1 MKESI
6 FFNKQQLQII
16 RWYNYLYTLFFE
28 YWVWFF
34 GFLISLLVVS
44 GLVIFPI
51 FSEVYGKETGD
62 TTRIEN
68 QMRTSYMDQRSVIN
82 SFSGFHVQMLWG
94 PVQSLTG
101 GFSSQDNLI
110 NFSGLI
116 LPRTVLIDQ
125 AKWNTYAKPILNS
138 TYDKNLINS
147 YFLDIFVTPLQK
159 TTLNSKPYA
168 GLPVQW
174 DIKQF
179 FGLSCLDTISAGSF
193 VCQHYVNQFLKS
205 FYVYDLAWVGGNN
218 AINDTFT
225 VNTQPIPDEFFTI
238 YEKLKYNSDNQKRF
252 CSGILQYL
260 QYGGK
265 NDNRFWEIF
274 SDCGSEEYATYTEL
288 RDFLTIKESLALGYV
303 DAKVS
308 SSKLLNEYKLF
319 VMQQL
324 LYKALL
330 ASEDANSLL
339 QSYLS
344 FLSDLLLKESNRN
357 WELINQ
363 FTRDFTYWYNVS
375 IIDPYLKDEK
385 SKIDKETRNTLTTRL
400 FSIHN
405 GNKTLNFTGLAKQT
419 TLTIDT
425 TSTLWTPEKSD
436 SQNLEELFRAN
447 LPSQFRLTS
456 LVNQEESQSLIVKWL
471 DKSTDIKLEAVIKFD
486 GTRLYVEKVRIQ
498 GNNSLESFVNALLE
512 RDHYVFVKMLELISE
527 NLTIAAQN
535 SALKLDLC
543 GELKQKYQTGLR
555 GCSSTKVQIEKWASE
570 QTSGTIYTF
579 LLEKGIL
586 TRVEIS
592 DKELETKVLK
602 ELDLTKVTK
611 DSVAPMI
618 PVIVNY
624 EPKDEISGFGMKEQL
639 LVNDKF
645 MKYFSKAPK
654 KVEVSW
660 GSVKIYFQVE
670 GIDFIWGYDV
680 VTSRLAPIS
689 LDFGVARK
697 PVIVQKMELI
707 LDDQHLEELNAFLLG
722 PVNYLKKINPNL
734 VKRYFV
740 DGKLTLPK
748 DKEEKEK

>member
-44 GLVIFPI
+44 GLVMFPI

-82 SFSGFHVQMLWG
+82 SFSWFHVQMLWG

-125 AKWNTYAKPILNS
+125 AKWNTYAEPILNS

-159 TTLNSKPYA
+159 ATLNSKPYA

-218 AINDTFT
+218 AMNDTFT

-238 YEKLKYNSDNQKRF
+238 YEKLKYNSNNQKRF

-375 IIDPYLKDEK
+375 IVDPYLKDEK

-425 TSTLWTPEKSD
+425 TSTLWTLEKSN

-447 LPSQFRLTS
+447 LPGQFRLTS
-456 LVNQEESQSLIVKWL
+456 LVNQEETESLVVKGL
-471 DKSTDIKLEAVIKFD
+471 DRDTDVKLEAVIKFD
-486 GTRLYVEKVRIQ
+486 GVKLYVEKVSIS
-498 GNNSLESFVNALLE
+498 GNKALESFVNALLE
-512 RDHYVFVKMLELISE
+512 RDHYVFVKMLQLISD
-527 NLTIAAQN
+527 NLAIADQ
-535 SALKLDLC
+535 SSTLKLDLC
-543 GELKQKYQTGLR
+543 ADLKQKYPTGLLL
-555 GCSSTKVQIEKWASE
+555 CSDTKIQIEKGQTE
-570 QTSGTIYTF
+570 QASGTIYTF
-579 LLEKGIL
+579 LLQKGSLIW
-586 TRVEIS
+586 VEIS
-592 DKELETKVLK
+592 DKILETKVLQN
-602 ELDLTKVTK
+602 LDIWKITK
-611 DSVAPMI
+611 DTLAPMI

-660 GSVKIYFQVE
+660 GSVRIYFEVE
-670 GIDFIWGYDV
+670 GINFIGGYDV
-680 VTSRLAPIS
+680 VTNRLAPIS
-689 LDFGVARK
+689 LDFWAARK
-697 PVIVQKMELI
+697 PIIIQKMELN
-707 LDDQHLEELNAFLLG
+707 LDDEHRDELNAFLLN
-722 PVNYLKKINPNL
+722 PINYIQKINPNL
-734 VKRYFV
+734 VKKYFV
-740 DGKLTLPK
+740 DGKLTLSQENK
-748 DKEEKEK
+748 

>member
-44 GLVIFPI
+44 GLVMFPI

-110 NFSGLI
+110 NYSGLI
-116 LPRTVLIDQ
+116 LPRTVIIDQ
-125 AKWNTYAKPILNS
+125 AKWNTYAEPILNS

-159 TTLNSKPYA
+159 TTLNTKPYA

-174 DIKQF
+174 GIKQF

-205 FYVYDLAWVGGNN
+205 FYVYDLAWVWGNN
-218 AINDTFT
+218 AMNDTFT

-238 YEKLKYNSDNQKRF
+238 YEKLKYNSNNQKRF

-308 SSKLLNEYKLF
+308 SSKMLNEYKLF

-375 IIDPYLKDEK
+375 IVDPYLKDEK

-405 GNKTLNFTGLAKQT
+405 GNKTLNFIGLAKQS
-419 TLTIDT
+419 TLNIDT
-425 TSTLWTPEKSD
+425 TSTLWTPEKSN

-447 LPSQFRLTS
+447 LPGQFRLTS
-456 LVNQEESQSLIVKWL
+456 LVNQEETESLVVKGL
-471 DKSTDIKLEAVIKFD
+471 DRDTDVKLEAVIKFD
-486 GTRLYVEKVRIQ
+486 GVKLYVEKVSIS
-498 GNNSLESFVNALLE
+498 GNKALESFVNALLE
-512 RDHYVFVKMLELISE
+512 RDHYVFVKMLQLISD
-527 NLTIAAQN
+527 NLAIADQN
-535 SALKLDLC
+535 STLKLDLC
-543 GELKQKYQTGLR
+543 AELKQKYPTGLLL
-555 GCSSTKVQIEKWASE
+555 CSDTKIQIEKGQTE
-570 QTSGTIYTF
+570 QASGTIYTF
-579 LLEKGIL
+579 LLQKGSLIW
-586 TRVEIS
+586 VEIS
-592 DKELETKVLK
+592 DKILETKVLQN
-602 ELDLTKVTK
+602 LDIWKITK
-611 DSVAPMI
+611 DTLAPMI

-660 GSVKIYFQVE
+660 GSVRIYFEVE
-670 GIDFIWGYDV
+670 GINFIGGYDV
-680 VTSRLAPIS
+680 ITNRLAPIS
-689 LDFGVARK
+689 LDFWAARK
-697 PVIVQKMELI
+697 PIIIQKMELN
-707 LDDQHLEELNAFLLG
+707 LDDQHRDELNAFLLN
-722 PVNYLKKINPNL
+722 PINYVQKINPNL
-734 VKRYFV
+734 VKKYFV
-740 DGKLTLPK
+740 DGKLTLSQENK
-748 DKEEKEK
+748 

>member
-1 MKESI
+1 M
-6 FFNKQQLQII
+6 
-16 RWYNYLYTLFFE
+16 
-28 YWVWFF
+28 
-34 GFLISLLVVS
+34 
-44 GLVIFPI
+44 FPI

-82 SFSGFHVQMLWG
+82 SFSWFHVQMLWG

-125 AKWNTYAKPILNS
+125 TKWNTYAEPILNS

-147 YFLDIFVTPLQK
+147 YFLDIFVAPLQK
-159 TTLNSKPYA
+159 TALNAKPYA

-218 AINDTFT
+218 ATSDTFT

-274 SDCGSEEYATYTEL
+274 SDCGSEEYAIYTEL

-344 FLSDLLLKESNRN
+344 FLSDLLLKESNRS

-363 FTRDFTYWYNVS
+363 FVRDFTYWYNVS
-375 IIDPYLKDEK
+375 IVDPYLKDEK

-425 TSTLWTPEKSD
+425 TSTLWTPEKSN

-456 LVNQEESQSLIVKWL
+456 LTNQEETQSLVVKWL
-471 DKSTDIKLEAVIKFD
+471 DRDTDVRLEAVIKFD
-486 GTRLYVEKVRIQ
+486 GVKLYVEKVSIS
-498 GNNSLESFVNALLE
+498 GNKALESFVNALLE
-512 RDHYVFVKMLELISE
+512 RDRYVFVKMLQLISD
-527 NLTIAAQN
+527 NLAIADQ
-535 SALKLDLC
+535 SSTLKLDLC
-543 GELKQKYQTGLR
+543 AELKQKYPTGLLL
-555 GCSSTKVQIEKWASE
+555 CSDSKIQIEKGQTE
-570 QTSGTIYTF
+570 QASGTIYTF
-579 LLEKGIL
+579 LLQKGSLIW
-586 TRVEIS
+586 VEIS
-592 DKELETKVLK
+592 DKILETKVLQN
-602 ELDLTKVTK
+602 LDIWKITK
-611 DSVAPMI
+611 DTLAPMI

-660 GSVKIYFQVE
+660 GSVRIYFEVE
-670 GIDFIWGYDV
+670 GINFIGGYDV
-680 VTSRLAPIS
+680 VTNRLAPIS
-689 LDFGVARK
+689 LDFWAARK
-697 PVIVQKMELI
+697 PIIIQKMELN
-707 LDDQHLEELNAFLLG
+707 LDDQHRDDLNAFLLN
-722 PVNYLKKINPNL
+722 PINYIQKINPNL
-734 VKRYFV
+734 VKKYFV
-740 DGKLTLPK
+740 DGKLTLSQDNK
-748 DKEEKEK
+748 

>member
-44 GLVIFPI
+44 GLVMFPI

-82 SFSGFHVQMLWG
+82 SFSWFHVQMLWG

-125 AKWNTYAKPILNS
+125 AKWNTYAEPILNS

-159 TTLNSKPYA
+159 TTLNTKPYA

-218 AINDTFT
+218 AMNDTFT

-238 YEKLKYNSDNQKRF
+238 YEKLKYNSNNQKRF

-308 SSKLLNEYKLF
+308 WSKMLNEYKLF

-344 FLSDLLLKESNRN
+344 FLSDLLLREANRSSQ
-357 WELINQ
+357 LINQ
-363 FTRDFTYWYNVS
+363 FARDFTYWYNVS
-375 IIDPYLKDEK
+375 IVDPYLKDEK
-385 SKIDKETRNTLTTRL
+385 SKIDKETRNTLTTKL

-405 GNKTLNFTGLAKQT
+405 GNKTLNFIGLAKQS
-419 TLTIDT
+419 TLNIDT
-425 TSTLWTPEKSD
+425 TSTLWTLEKSHH
-436 SQNLEELFRAN
+436 QNLEELFRAN
-447 LPSQFRLTS
+447 LPGQFRLTS
-456 LVNQEESQSLIVKWL
+456 LVNQEETESLVVKGL
-471 DKSTDIKLEAVIKFD
+471 DRDTDVKLEAVIKFD
-486 GTRLYVEKVRIQ
+486 GVKLYVEKVSIS
-498 GNNSLESFVNALLE
+498 GNKALESFVNALLE
-512 RDHYVFVKMLELISE
+512 RDHYVFVKMLQLISD
-527 NLTIAAQN
+527 NLAIADQ
-535 SALKLDLC
+535 SSTLKLDLC
-543 GELKQKYQTGLR
+543 AELKQKYPTGLLL
-555 GCSSTKVQIEKWASE
+555 CSDTKIQIEKGQTE
-570 QTSGTIYTF
+570 QASGTIYTF
-579 LLEKGIL
+579 LLQKGNLIW
-586 TRVEIS
+586 VEIS
-592 DKELETKVLK
+592 DKILETKILQN
-602 ELDLTKVTK
+602 LDIWKITK
-611 DSVAPMI
+611 DTLAPMI

-660 GSVKIYFQVE
+660 GSVRIYFEVE
-670 GIDFIWGYDV
+670 GINFIGGYDV
-680 VTSRLAPIS
+680 VTNRLAPIS
-689 LDFGVARK
+689 LDFWAARK
-697 PVIVQKMELI
+697 PIIIQKMELN
-707 LDDQHLEELNAFLLG
+707 LDDQHRDGLNAFLLN
-722 PVNYLKKINPNL
+722 PINYVQKINPNL
-734 VKRYFV
+734 VKKYFV
-740 DGKLTLPK
+740 DGKLTLSQENK
-748 DKEEKEK
+748 

>member
-44 GLVIFPI
+44 GLVMFPI

-125 AKWNTYAKPILNS
+125 AKWNTYAEPILNS

-147 YFLDIFVTPLQK
+147 YFLDIFVSPLQK
-159 TTLNSKPYA
+159 ATLNAKPYA

-179 FGLSCLDTISAGSF
+179 FGLWCLDTISAGSF

-218 AINDTFT
+218 ALSDTFT
-225 VNTQPIPDEFFTI
+225 VNTQPIPDEFFSI
-238 YEKLKYNSDNQKRF
+238 YEKLKYNSNNQKRF

-344 FLSDLLLKESNRN
+344 FLSDLLLREANRSSQ
-357 WELINQ
+357 LINQ
-363 FTRDFTYWYNVS
+363 FARDFSYWYNVS
-375 IIDPYLKDEK
+375 IVDPYLKDEK

-405 GNKTLNFTGLAKQT
+405 GNKTLNFIGLSKQS
-419 TLTIDT
+419 TLNIDT
-425 TSTLWTPEKSD
+425 TSTLWTLEKSN

-447 LPSQFRLTS
+447 LPGQFRLTS
-456 LVNQEESQSLIVKWL
+456 LVNQEETESLVVKGL
-471 DKSTDIKLEAVIKFD
+471 DRDTDVRLEAVIKFD
-486 GTRLYVEKVRIQ
+486 GVKLYVEKVSIS
-498 GNNSLESFVNALLE
+498 GNKALESLVNALLE
-512 RDHYVFVKMLELISE
+512 RDHYVFVKMLQLISD
-527 NLTIAAQN
+527 NLAIADQ
-535 SALKLDLC
+535 SSTLKLDLC
-543 GELKQKYQTGLR
+543 AELKQKYPTGLLL
-555 GCSSTKVQIEKWASE
+555 CSDTKIQIEKGQTE
-570 QTSGTIYTF
+570 QASGTIYTF
-579 LLEKGIL
+579 LLQKGSLIW
-586 TRVEIS
+586 VEIS
-592 DKELETKVLK
+592 DKILETKVLQN
-602 ELDLTKVTK
+602 LDIWKITK
-611 DSVAPMI
+611 DTLAPMI

-660 GSVKIYFQVE
+660 GSVRIYFEVE
-670 GIDFIWGYDV
+670 GINFIGGYDV
-680 VTSRLAPIS
+680 ITNRLAPIS
-689 LDFGVARK
+689 LDFWAARK
-697 PVIVQKMELI
+697 PIIIQKMELN
-707 LDDQHLEELNAFLLG
+707 LDDQHRDELNAFLLN
-722 PVNYLKKINPNL
+722 PINYVQKINPNL
-734 VKRYFV
+734 VKKYFV
-740 DGKLTLPK
+740 DGKLTLSQENK
-748 DKEEKEK
+748 

>member
-44 GLVIFPI
+44 GLVMFPI

-82 SFSGFHVQMLWG
+82 SFSWFHVQMLWG

-125 AKWNTYAKPILNS
+125 AKWNTYAEPILNS

-174 DIKQF
+174 GIKQF

-218 AINDTFT
+218 AMSDTFT
-225 VNTQPIPDEFFTI
+225 VNTQPIPDEFFSI
-238 YEKLKYNSDNQKRF
+238 YEKLKYNSNNQKRF

-274 SDCGSEEYATYTEL
+274 SDCGSEEYSTYTEF

-344 FLSDLLLKESNRN
+344 FLSDLLLREANRSSQ
-357 WELINQ
+357 LINQ
-363 FTRDFTYWYNVS
+363 FARDFSYWYNVS
-375 IIDPYLKDEK
+375 IVDPYLKDEK

-405 GNKTLNFTGLAKQT
+405 GNKTLNFIGLAKQT
-419 TLTIDT
+419 TLNIDT
-425 TSTLWTPEKSD
+425 TSTLWTLEKSHH
-436 SQNLEELFRAN
+436 QNLEELFRAN
-447 LPSQFRLTS
+447 LPGQFRLTS
-456 LVNQEESQSLIVKWL
+456 LVNHEETESLVVKGL
-471 DKSTDIKLEAVIKFD
+471 DRDTDVKLEAVIKFD
-486 GTRLYVEKVRIQ
+486 GVKLYVEKVSIS
-498 GNNSLESFVNALLE
+498 GNKALESFVNALLE
-512 RDHYVFVKMLELISE
+512 RDHYVFVKMLQLISD
-527 NLTIAAQN
+527 NLAIADQ
-535 SALKLDLC
+535 SSTLKLDLC
-543 GELKQKYQTGLR
+543 AELKQKYPTGLLL
-555 GCSSTKVQIEKWASE
+555 CSDTKIQIEKGQTE
-570 QTSGTIYTF
+570 QASGTIYTF
-579 LLEKGIL
+579 LLQKGSLIW
-586 TRVEIS
+586 VEIS
-592 DKELETKVLK
+592 DKILETKVLQN
-602 ELDLTKVTK
+602 LDIWKITK
-611 DSVAPMI
+611 DTLAPMI
-618 PVIVNY
+618 PVIINY

-645 MKYFSKAPK
+645 MKHFSKAPK

-660 GSVKIYFQVE
+660 GSVRIYFEVE
-670 GIDFIWGYDV
+670 GINFIGGYDV
-680 VTSRLAPIS
+680 ITNRLAPIS
-689 LDFGVARK
+689 LDFWAARK
-697 PVIVQKMELI
+697 PIIIQKMKLN
-707 LDDQHLEELNAFLLG
+707 LDDQHRDDLNAFLLN
-722 PVNYLKKINPNL
+722 PINYVQKINPNL
-734 VKRYFV
+734 VKKYFV
-740 DGKLTLPK
+740 DGKLTLSQENK
-748 DKEEKEK
+748 

>member
-44 GLVIFPI
+44 GLVMFPI

-125 AKWNTYAKPILNS
+125 AKWNTYAEPILSS

-174 DIKQF
+174 GIKHF

-218 AINDTFT
+218 AMNDTFT

-238 YEKLKYNSDNQKRF
+238 YEKLKYNSNNQKRF

-375 IIDPYLKDEK
+375 IVDPYLKDEK

-405 GNKTLNFTGLAKQT
+405 GNKTLNFTGLAKQS
-419 TLTIDT
+419 TLNIDT
-425 TSTLWTPEKSD
+425 TSTLWTPEKSN

-447 LPSQFRLTS
+447 LPGQFRLTS
-456 LVNQEESQSLIVKWL
+456 LVNQEETESLVVKGL
-471 DKSTDIKLEAVIKFD
+471 DRDTDVRLEAVIKFD
-486 GTRLYVEKVRIQ
+486 GVKLYVEKVSIS
-498 GNNSLESFVNALLE
+498 GNKALESFVNALLE
-512 RDHYVFVKMLELISE
+512 RDHYVFVKMLQLISD
-527 NLTIAAQN
+527 NLAIADQ
-535 SALKLDLC
+535 SSTLKLDLC
-543 GELKQKYQTGLR
+543 AELKQKYPTGLLL
-555 GCSSTKVQIEKWASE
+555 CSDSKIQIEKGQTE
-570 QTSGTIYTF
+570 QASGTIYTF
-579 LLEKGIL
+579 LLQKGSLIW
-586 TRVEIS
+586 VEIS
-592 DKELETKVLK
+592 DKILETKVLQN
-602 ELDLTKVTK
+602 LDIWKITK
-611 DSVAPMI
+611 DTLAPMI

-660 GSVKIYFQVE
+660 GSVRIYFEVE
-670 GIDFIWGYDV
+670 GINFIGGYDV
-680 VTSRLAPIS
+680 VTNRLAPIS
-689 LDFGVARK
+689 LDFWAARK
-697 PVIVQKMELI
+697 PIIIQKMELN
-707 LDDQHLEELNAFLLG
+707 LDDQHRDELNAFLLN
-722 PVNYLKKINPNL
+722 PINYVQKINPNL
-734 VKRYFV
+734 VKKYFV
-740 DGKLTLPK
+740 DGKLTLSQENK
-748 DKEEKEK
+748 

>member
-44 GLVIFPI
+44 GLVMFPI

-82 SFSGFHVQMLWG
+82 SFSWFHVQMLWG

-125 AKWNTYAKPILNS
+125 AKWNTYAEPILNS

-174 DIKQF
+174 GIKQF

-218 AINDTFT
+218 AMNDTFT

-238 YEKLKYNSDNQKRF
+238 YEKLKYNSNNQKRF

-344 FLSDLLLKESNRN
+344 FLSDLLLREANRSSQ
-357 WELINQ
+357 LINQ
-363 FTRDFTYWYNVS
+363 FARDFSYWYNVS
-375 IIDPYLKDEK
+375 IVDPYLKDEK

-405 GNKTLNFTGLAKQT
+405 GNKTLNFIGLSKQS
-419 TLTIDT
+419 TLNIDT
-425 TSTLWTPEKSD
+425 TSTLWTLEKSH

-447 LPSQFRLTS
+447 LPGQFRLTS
-456 LVNQEESQSLIVKWL
+456 LVNQEETESLVVKGL
-471 DKSTDIKLEAVIKFD
+471 DRDTDVRLEAVIKFD
-486 GTRLYVEKVRIQ
+486 GVKLYVEKVSIS
-498 GNNSLESFVNALLE
+498 GNKALESFVNALLE
-512 RDHYVFVKMLELISE
+512 RDHYVFVKMLQLISD
-527 NLTIAAQN
+527 NLAIADQ
-535 SALKLDLC
+535 SSTLKLDLC
-543 GELKQKYQTGLR
+543 AELKQKYPTGLLL
-555 GCSSTKVQIEKWASE
+555 CSDTKIQIEKGQTE

-579 LLEKGIL
+579 LLQKGSLIW
-586 TRVEIS
+586 VEIS
-592 DKELETKVLK
+592 DKILETKVLQN
-602 ELDLTKVTK
+602 LDIWKITK
-611 DSVAPMI
+611 DTLAPMI

-660 GSVKIYFQVE
+660 GSVRIYFEVE
-670 GIDFIWGYDV
+670 GINFIGGYDV
-680 VTSRLAPIS
+680 VTNRLAPIS
-689 LDFGVARK
+689 LDFWAARK
-697 PVIVQKMELI
+697 PIIIQKMELN
-707 LDDQHLEELNAFLLG
+707 LDDQHRDDLNAFWLN
-722 PVNYLKKINPNL
+722 PINYVQKINPNL
-734 VKRYFV
+734 VKKYFV
-740 DGKLTLPK
+740 DGKLTLSQENK
-748 DKEEKEK
+748 

>member
-44 GLVIFPI
+44 GLVMFPI

-82 SFSGFHVQMLWG
+82 SFSWFHVQMLWG

-125 AKWNTYAKPILNS
+125 TKWNTYAEPILNS

-159 TTLNSKPYA
+159 TTLNTKPYA

-174 DIKQF
+174 GIKQF

-218 AINDTFT
+218 ALSDTFT

-238 YEKLKYNSDNQKRF
+238 YEKLKYNSNNQKRF

-375 IIDPYLKDEK
+375 IVDPYLKDEK

-456 LVNQEESQSLIVKWL
+456 LTNQEETQSLVVKGL
-471 DKSTDIKLEAVIKFD
+471 DRDTDVKLEAVIKFD
-486 GTRLYVEKVRIQ
+486 GVKLYVEKVSIS
-498 GNNSLESFVNALLE
+498 GNKALESFVNALLE
-512 RDHYVFVKMLELISE
+512 RDHYVFVKMLQLISD
-527 NLTIAAQN
+527 NLAIADQN
-535 SALKLDLC
+535 STLKLDLC
-543 GELKQKYQTGLR
+543 AELKQKYPTGLLL
-555 GCSSTKVQIEKWASE
+555 CSDTKIQIEKGQTE
-570 QTSGTIYTF
+570 QASGTIYTF
-579 LLEKGIL
+579 LLQKGSLIW
-586 TRVEIS
+586 VEIS
-592 DKELETKVLK
+592 DKILETKVLQN
-602 ELDLTKVTK
+602 LDIWKITK
-611 DSVAPMI
+611 DTLAPMI

-660 GSVKIYFQVE
+660 GSVRIYFEVE
-670 GIDFIWGYDV
+670 GINFIGGYDV
-680 VTSRLAPIS
+680 ITNHLAPIS
-689 LDFGVARK
+689 LDFWAARK
-697 PVIVQKMELI
+697 PIIIQKMELN
-707 LDDQHLEELNAFLLG
+707 LDDQHRDELNAFLLN
-722 PVNYLKKINPNL
+722 PINYVQKINPNL
-734 VKRYFV
+734 VKKYFV
-740 DGKLTLPK
+740 DGKLTLSQENK
-748 DKEEKEK
+748 

>member
-1 MKESI
+1 M
-6 FFNKQQLQII
+6 
-16 RWYNYLYTLFFE
+16 
-28 YWVWFF
+28 
-34 GFLISLLVVS
+34 VS

-68 QMRTSYMDQRSVIN
+68 QMRTSYMDQRSIIN

-116 LPRTVLIDQ
+116 LPRTVIIDQ
-125 AKWNTYAKPILNS
+125 AKWNTYAEPILNS

-159 TTLNSKPYA
+159 ATLNAKPYA

-218 AINDTFT
+218 ALSDTFT
-225 VNTQPIPDEFFTI
+225 VNTQPIPDEFFSI
-238 YEKLKYNSDNQKRF
+238 YEKLKYNSNNQKRF

-308 SSKLLNEYKLF
+308 SSKMLNEYKLF

-375 IIDPYLKDEK
+375 IVDPYLKDEK

-405 GNKTLNFTGLAKQT
+405 GNKTLNFIGLAKQS
-419 TLTIDT
+419 TLNIDT
-425 TSTLWTPEKSD
+425 TSTLWTPEKSN

-456 LVNQEESQSLIVKWL
+456 LVNQEETESLVVKGL
-471 DKSTDIKLEAVIKFD
+471 DRDTDVKLEAVIKFD
-486 GTRLYVEKVRIQ
+486 GVKLYVEKVSIS
-498 GNNSLESFVNALLE
+498 GNKALESFVNALLE
-512 RDHYVFVKMLELISE
+512 RDHYVFVKMLQLISD
-527 NLTIAAQN
+527 NLAIADQ
-535 SALKLDLC
+535 SSTLKLDLC
-543 GELKQKYQTGLR
+543 AELKQKYPTGLLL
-555 GCSSTKVQIEKWASE
+555 CSDSKIQIEKGQTE
-570 QTSGTIYTF
+570 QASGTIYTF
-579 LLEKGIL
+579 LLQKGSLIW
-586 TRVEIS
+586 VEIS
-592 DKELETKVLK
+592 DKILETKVLQN
-602 ELDLTKVTK
+602 LDIWKITK
-611 DSVAPMI
+611 DTLAPMI

-660 GSVKIYFQVE
+660 GSVRIYFEVE
-670 GIDFIWGYDV
+670 GINFIGGYDV
-680 VTSRLAPIS
+680 VTNRLAPIS
-689 LDFGVARK
+689 LDFWAARK
-697 PVIVQKMELI
+697 PIIIQKMELN
-707 LDDQHLEELNAFLLG
+707 LDDEHRDDLNAFLLN
-722 PVNYLKKINPNL
+722 PINYVQKINPNL
-734 VKRYFV
+734 VKKYFV
-740 DGKLTLPK
+740 DGKLTLSQENK
-748 DKEEKEK
+748 

>member
-44 GLVIFPI
+44 GLVMFPI

-82 SFSGFHVQMLWG
+82 SFSWFHVQMLWG

-125 AKWNTYAKPILNS
+125 AKWNTYAEPILNS

-147 YFLDIFVTPLQK
+147 YFLDIFVSPLQK
-159 TTLNSKPYA
+159 ATLNAKPYA

-179 FGLSCLDTISAGSF
+179 FGLWCLDTISAGSF

-218 AINDTFT
+218 ALSDTFT
-225 VNTQPIPDEFFTI
+225 VNTQPIPDEFFSI
-238 YEKLKYNSDNQKRF
+238 YEKLKYNSNNQKRF

-375 IIDPYLKDEK
+375 IVDPYLKDEK

-405 GNKTLNFTGLAKQT
+405 GNKTLNFTGLAKQS
-419 TLTIDT
+419 TLNIDT
-425 TSTLWTPEKSD
+425 TSTLWTLEKSHH
-436 SQNLEELFRAN
+436 QNLEELFRAN
-447 LPSQFRLTS
+447 LPGQFRLTS
-456 LVNQEESQSLIVKWL
+456 LVNHEETQSLVVKGL
-471 DKSTDIKLEAVIKFD
+471 DRDTDVKLEAVIKFD
-486 GTRLYVEKVRIQ
+486 GVKLYVEKVSIS
-498 GNNSLESFVNALLE
+498 GNKALESFVNALLE
-512 RDHYVFVKMLELISE
+512 RDHYVFVKMLQLISD
-527 NLTIAAQN
+527 NLAIADQ
-535 SALKLDLC
+535 SSTLKLDLC
-543 GELKQKYQTGLR
+543 AELKQKYPTGLLL
-555 GCSSTKVQIEKWASE
+555 CSDSKIQIEKGQTE
-570 QTSGTIYTF
+570 QASGTIYTF
-579 LLEKGIL
+579 LLQKGSLIW
-586 TRVEIS
+586 VEIS
-592 DKELETKVLK
+592 DKILETKVLQN
-602 ELDLTKVTK
+602 LDIWKITK
-611 DSVAPMI
+611 DTLAPMI

-660 GSVKIYFQVE
+660 GSVRIYFEVE
-670 GIDFIWGYDV
+670 GINFIGGYDV
-680 VTSRLAPIS
+680 VTNRLAPIS
-689 LDFGVARK
+689 LDFWAARK
-697 PVIVQKMELI
+697 PIIIQKMELN
-707 LDDQHLEELNAFLLG
+707 LDDQHRDDLNAFLLN
-722 PVNYLKKINPNL
+722 PINYVQKINPNL
-734 VKRYFV
+734 VKKYFV
-740 DGKLTLPK
+740 DGKLTLSQENK
-748 DKEEKEK
+748 

>member
-1 MKESI
+1 M
-6 FFNKQQLQII
+6 
-16 RWYNYLYTLFFE
+16 
-28 YWVWFF
+28 
-34 GFLISLLVVS
+34 
-44 GLVIFPI
+44 FPI

-68 QMRTSYMDQRSVIN
+68 QMRTSYMDQRSIIN

-125 AKWNTYAKPILNS
+125 AKWNTYAEPILNS

-147 YFLDIFVTPLQK
+147 YFLDIFVSPLQK
-159 TTLNSKPYA
+159 ATLNAKPYA

-218 AINDTFT
+218 ATSDTFT
-225 VNTQPIPDEFFTI
+225 VNTQPIPDEFFSI
-238 YEKLKYNSDNQKRF
+238 YEKLKYNSNNQKRF

-274 SDCGSEEYATYTEL
+274 SDCGSEEYANYTEL

-375 IIDPYLKDEK
+375 IVDPYLKDEK

-425 TSTLWTPEKSD
+425 TSTLWTPEKSN

-447 LPSQFRLTS
+447 LPSRFRLTS
-456 LVNQEESQSLIVKWL
+456 LTNQEETQSLIVKGL
-471 DKSTDIKLEAVIKFD
+471 DRDTDVRLEAVIKFD
-486 GTRLYVEKVRIQ
+486 GVKLYVEKVSIS
-498 GNNSLESFVNALLE
+498 GNKALESFVNALLE
-512 RDHYVFVKMLELISE
+512 RDHYVFVKMLQLISD
-527 NLTIAAQN
+527 NLAIADQ
-535 SALKLDLC
+535 SSTLKLDLC
-543 GELKQKYQTGLR
+543 AELKQKYPTGLLL
-555 GCSSTKVQIEKWASE
+555 CSDSKIQIEKGQTE
-570 QTSGTIYTF
+570 QASGTIYTF
-579 LLEKGIL
+579 LLQKGSLIW
-586 TRVEIS
+586 VEIS
-592 DKELETKVLK
+592 DKILETKVLQN
-602 ELDLTKVTK
+602 LDIWKITK
-611 DSVAPMI
+611 DTLAPMI

-660 GSVKIYFQVE
+660 GSVRIYFEVE
-670 GIDFIWGYDV
+670 GINFIGGYDV
-680 VTSRLAPIS
+680 VTNRLAPIS
-689 LDFGVARK
+689 LDFWAARK
-697 PVIVQKMELI
+697 PIIIQKMELN
-707 LDDQHLEELNAFLLG
+707 LDDQHRDDLNAFLLN
-722 PVNYLKKINPNL
+722 PINYVQKINPNL
-734 VKRYFV
+734 VKKYFV
-740 DGKLTLPK
+740 DGKLTLSQENK
-748 DKEEKEK
+748 

>member
-1 MKESI
+1 M
-6 FFNKQQLQII
+6 
-16 RWYNYLYTLFFE
+16 
-28 YWVWFF
+28 
-34 GFLISLLVVS
+34 
-44 GLVIFPI
+44 FPI

-82 SFSGFHVQMLWG
+82 SFSWFHVQMLWG

-125 AKWNTYAKPILNS
+125 AKWNTYAEPILNS

-159 TTLNSKPYA
+159 TTLNTKPYA

-218 AINDTFT
+218 ATSDTFT

-375 IIDPYLKDEK
+375 IVDPYLKDEK

-405 GNKTLNFTGLAKQT
+405 GNKTLNFIGLAKQT

-425 TSTLWTPEKSD
+425 TSTLWTPEKSN

-456 LVNQEESQSLIVKWL
+456 LTNQEETESLIVKGL
-471 DKSTDIKLEAVIKFD
+471 DRDTDVRLEAVIKFD
-486 GTRLYVEKVRIQ
+486 GVKLYVEKVSIS
-498 GNNSLESFVNALLE
+498 GNKALESFVNALLE
-512 RDHYVFVKMLELISE
+512 RDHYVFVKMLQLISD
-527 NLTIAAQN
+527 NLAIADQN
-535 SALKLDLC
+535 STLKLDLC
-543 GELKQKYQTGLR
+543 AELKQKYPTGLLL
-555 GCSSTKVQIEKWASE
+555 CSDTKIQIEKGQTE
-570 QTSGTIYTF
+570 QASGTIYTF
-579 LLEKGIL
+579 LLQKGSLIW
-586 TRVEIS
+586 VEIS
-592 DKELETKVLK
+592 DKILETKVLQN
-602 ELDLTKVTK
+602 LDIWKITK
-611 DSVAPMI
+611 DTLAPMI

-660 GSVKIYFQVE
+660 GSVRIYFEVE
-670 GIDFIWGYDV
+670 GINFIGGYDV
-680 VTSRLAPIS
+680 VTNRLAPIS
-689 LDFGVARK
+689 LDFWAARK
-697 PVIVQKMELI
+697 PIIIQKMELN
-707 LDDQHLEELNAFLLG
+707 LDDQHRDDLNAFLLN
-722 PVNYLKKINPNL
+722 PINYVQKINPNL
-734 VKRYFV
+734 VKKYFV
-740 DGKLTLPK
+740 DGKLTLSQENK
-748 DKEEKEK
+748 

>member
-44 GLVIFPI
+44 GLVMFPI

-82 SFSGFHVQMLWG
+82 SFSWFHVQMLWG

-125 AKWNTYAKPILNS
+125 AKWNTYAEPILNS

-159 TTLNSKPYA
+159 TTLNTKPYA

-218 AINDTFT
+218 ALSDTFT
-225 VNTQPIPDEFFTI
+225 VNTQPIPDEFFSI
-238 YEKLKYNSDNQKRF
+238 YEKLKYNSNNQKRF

-375 IIDPYLKDEK
+375 IVDPYLKDEK

-405 GNKTLNFTGLAKQT
+405 GNKTLNFTGLAKQS
-419 TLTIDT
+419 TLNIDT
-425 TSTLWTPEKSD
+425 TSTLWTPEKSN

-456 LVNQEESQSLIVKWL
+456 LTNQEETESLIVKGL
-471 DKSTDIKLEAVIKFD
+471 DRDTDVRLEAVIKFD
-486 GTRLYVEKVRIQ
+486 GVKLYVEKVSIS
-498 GNNSLESFVNALLE
+498 GNKALESFVNALLE
-512 RDHYVFVKMLELISE
+512 RDHYVFVKMLQLISD
-527 NLTIAAQN
+527 NLAIADQN
-535 SALKLDLC
+535 STLKLDLC
-543 GELKQKYQTGLR
+543 AELKQKYPTGLLL
-555 GCSSTKVQIEKWASE
+555 CSDTKIQIEKGQTE
-570 QTSGTIYTF
+570 QASGTIYTF
-579 LLEKGIL
+579 LLQKGSLIW
-586 TRVEIS
+586 VEIS
-592 DKELETKVLK
+592 DKILETKVLQN
-602 ELDLTKVTK
+602 LDIWKITK
-611 DSVAPMI
+611 DTLTPMI

-660 GSVKIYFQVE
+660 GSVRIYFEVE
-670 GIDFIWGYDV
+670 GTNFIGGYDV
-680 VTSRLAPIS
+680 VTNRLAPIS
-689 LDFGVARK
+689 LDFWAARK
-697 PVIVQKMELI
+697 PIIIQKMELN
-707 LDDQHLEELNAFLLG
+707 LDDQHRDDLNAFLLN
-722 PVNYLKKINPNL
+722 PINYVQKINPNL
-734 VKRYFV
+734 VKKYFV
-740 DGKLTLPK
+740 DGKLTLSQENK
-748 DKEEKEK
+748 

>member
-34 GFLISLLVVS
+34 GFLISLLVLS
-44 GLVIFPI
+44 GLVMFPI

-125 AKWNTYAKPILNS
+125 AKWNTYAEPILNS

-174 DIKQF
+174 DIKHF

-218 AINDTFT
+218 ALGDTFT
-225 VNTQPIPDEFFTI
+225 VNTQPIPDEFFSI
-238 YEKLKYNSDNQKRF
+238 YEKLKYNSNNQKRF

-344 FLSDLLLKESNRN
+344 FLSDLLLREANRSSQ
-357 WELINQ
+357 LINQ
-363 FTRDFTYWYNVS
+363 FARDFSYWYNVS
-375 IIDPYLKDEK
+375 IVDPYLKDEK

-405 GNKTLNFTGLAKQT
+405 GNKTLNFIGLSKHS
-419 TLTIDT
+419 TLNIDT
-425 TSTLWTPEKSD
+425 TSTLWTLEKSN

-447 LPSQFRLTS
+447 LPGQFRLTS
-456 LVNQEESQSLIVKWL
+456 LVNHEETQSLVVKGL
-471 DKSTDIKLEAVIKFD
+471 DRDTDVKLEAVIKFD
-486 GTRLYVEKVRIQ
+486 GVKLYVEKVSIS
-498 GNNSLESFVNALLE
+498 GNKALESFVNALLE
-512 RDHYVFVKMLELISE
+512 RDHYVFVKMLQLISD
-527 NLTIAAQN
+527 NLAIADQ
-535 SALKLDLC
+535 SSTLKLDLC
-543 GELKQKYQTGLR
+543 AELKQKYPTGLLL
-555 GCSSTKVQIEKWASE
+555 CSDSKIQIEKGQTE
-570 QTSGTIYTF
+570 QASGTIYTF
-579 LLEKGIL
+579 LLQKGSLIW
-586 TRVEIS
+586 VEIS
-592 DKELETKVLK
+592 DKILETKVLQN
-602 ELDLTKVTK
+602 LDIWKITK
-611 DSVAPMI
+611 DTLAPMI

-660 GSVKIYFQVE
+660 GSVRIYFEVE
-670 GIDFIWGYDV
+670 GINFIGGYDV
-680 VTSRLAPIS
+680 ITNRLAPIS
-689 LDFGVARK
+689 LDFWAARK
-697 PVIVQKMELI
+697 PIIIQKMELN
-707 LDDQHLEELNAFLLG
+707 LDDQHRDELNAFLLN
-722 PVNYLKKINPNL
+722 PINYVQKINPNL
-734 VKRYFV
+734 VKKYFV
-740 DGKLTLPK
+740 DGKLTLSQENK
-748 DKEEKEK
+748 

>member
-28 YWVWFF
+28 YWIWFF
-34 GFLISLLVVS
+34 GFLISPLVVS
-44 GLVIFPI
+44 GLVMFPI

-82 SFSGFHVQMLWG
+82 SFSWFHVQMLWG

-125 AKWNTYAKPILNS
+125 AKWNTYAEPILNS

-174 DIKQF
+174 GIKQF

-218 AINDTFT
+218 AMNDTFT

-238 YEKLKYNSDNQKRF
+238 YEKLKYNSNNQKRF

-344 FLSDLLLKESNRN
+344 FLSDLLLREANRSSQ
-357 WELINQ
+357 LINQ
-363 FTRDFTYWYNVS
+363 FARDFSYWYNVS
-375 IIDPYLKDEK
+375 IVDPYLKDEK

-405 GNKTLNFTGLAKQT
+405 GNKTLNFIGLAKQS
-419 TLTIDT
+419 TLNIDT
-425 TSTLWTPEKSD
+425 TSTLWTLEKSH

-447 LPSQFRLTS
+447 LPGQFRLTS
-456 LVNQEESQSLIVKWL
+456 LVNQEETESLVVKGL
-471 DKSTDIKLEAVIKFD
+471 DRDTDVRLEAVIKFD
-486 GTRLYVEKVRIQ
+486 GVKLYVEKISIS
-498 GNNSLESFVNALLE
+498 GNKALESFVNALLE
-512 RDHYVFVKMLELISE
+512 RDHYVFVKMLQLISD
-527 NLTIAAQN
+527 NLAIADQ
-535 SALKLDLC
+535 SSTLKLDLC
-543 GELKQKYQTGLR
+543 AELKQKYPTGLLL
-555 GCSSTKVQIEKWASE
+555 CSDTKIQIEKGQTE
-570 QTSGTIYTF
+570 QASGTIYTF
-579 LLEKGIL
+579 LLQKGSLIW
-586 TRVEIS
+586 VEIS
-592 DKELETKVLK
+592 DKILETKILQN
-602 ELDLTKVTK
+602 LDIWKITK
-611 DSVAPMI
+611 DTLAPMI

-660 GSVKIYFQVE
+660 GSVRIYFEVE
-670 GIDFIWGYDV
+670 GINFIGGYDV
-680 VTSRLAPIS
+680 ITNRLAPIS
-689 LDFGVARK
+689 LNFWAARK
-697 PVIVQKMELI
+697 PIIIQKMELN
-707 LDDQHLEELNAFLLG
+707 LDDQHRDDLNAFLLN
-722 PVNYLKKINPNL
+722 PINYVQKINPNL
-734 VKRYFV
+734 VKKYFV
-740 DGKLTLPK
+740 DGKLTLWQENK
-748 DKEEKEK
+748 

>member
-1 MKESI
+1 
-6 FFNKQQLQII
+6 
-16 RWYNYLYTLFFE
+16 
-28 YWVWFF
+28 
-34 GFLISLLVVS
+34 
-44 GLVIFPI
+44 
-51 FSEVYGKETGD
+51 
-62 TTRIEN
+62 
-68 QMRTSYMDQRSVIN
+68 
-82 SFSGFHVQMLWG
+82 MLWG

-125 AKWNTYAKPILNS
+125 AKWNTYAEPILNS

-147 YFLDIFVTPLQK
+147 YFLDIFVAPLQK

-205 FYVYDLAWVGGNN
+205 FYVYDLAWAWGSGV
-218 AINDTFT
+218 ISDTFT

-363 FTRDFTYWYNVS
+363 FARDFTYWYNVS
-375 IIDPYLKDEK
+375 IVDPYLKDEK

-405 GNKTLNFTGLAKQT
+405 GNKTLNFIGLSKQS
-419 TLTIDT
+419 TLNIDT
-425 TSTLWTPEKSD
+425 TSTLWTLEKSH

-447 LPSQFRLTS
+447 LPGQFRLTS
-456 LVNQEESQSLIVKWL
+456 LVNQEETESLVVKGL
-471 DKSTDIKLEAVIKFD
+471 DRDTDVRLEAVIKFD
-486 GTRLYVEKVRIQ
+486 GVKLYVEKVSIS
-498 GNNSLESFVNALLE
+498 GNKALESFVNALLE
-512 RDHYVFVKMLELISE
+512 RDHYVFVKMLQLISD
-527 NLTIAAQN
+527 NLAIADQ
-535 SALKLDLC
+535 SSTLKLDLC
-543 GELKQKYQTGLR
+543 SELKQKYPAGLLL
-555 GCSSTKVQIEKWASE
+555 CSDSKIQIEKGQTE
-570 QTSGTIYTF
+570 QASGTIYTF
-579 LLEKGIL
+579 LLQKGSLIW
-586 TRVEIS
+586 VEIS
-592 DKELETKVLK
+592 DKILETKVLQN
-602 ELDLTKVTK
+602 LDIWKITK
-611 DSVAPMI
+611 DTLAPML

-660 GSVKIYFQVE
+660 GSVRIYFEVE
-670 GIDFIWGYDV
+670 GINFIGGYDV
-680 VTSRLAPIS
+680 VTNRLAPIS
-689 LDFGVARK
+689 LDFWAARK
-697 PVIVQKMELI
+697 PIIIQKMELN
-707 LDDQHLEELNAFLLG
+707 LDDQHRDDLNAFLLN
-722 PVNYLKKINPNL
+722 PINYVQKINPNL
-734 VKRYFV
+734 VKKYFV
-740 DGKLTLPK
+740 DGKLTLSQENK
-748 DKEEKEK
+748 

>member
-1 MKESI
+1 MRESI

-44 GLVIFPI
+44 GLVMFPI

-125 AKWNTYAKPILNS
+125 AKWNTYAEPILNS

-159 TTLNSKPYA
+159 TTLNTKPYA

-205 FYVYDLAWVGGNN
+205 FYVYDLAWAWGSG
-218 AINDTFT
+218 AMSDTFT
-225 VNTQPIPDEFFTI
+225 VNTQPIPDEFFSI
-238 YEKLKYNSDNQKRF
+238 YEKLKYNSNDQKRF

-375 IIDPYLKDEK
+375 IVDPYLKDEK

-425 TSTLWTPEKSD
+425 TSTLWTPEKSN

-456 LVNQEESQSLIVKWL
+456 LVNHEETESLVVKGL
-471 DKSTDIKLEAVIKFD
+471 DRDTDVRLEAVIKFD
-486 GTRLYVEKVRIQ
+486 GVKLYVEKVSIS
-498 GNNSLESFVNALLE
+498 GNKALESFVNALLE
-512 RDHYVFVKMLELISE
+512 RDHYVFVKMLQLISD
-527 NLTIAAQN
+527 NLAIADQ
-535 SALKLDLC
+535 SSTLKLDLC
-543 GELKQKYQTGLR
+543 AELKQKYPTGLLL
-555 GCSSTKVQIEKWASE
+555 CSDTKIQIEKGQTE
-570 QTSGTIYTF
+570 QASGTIYTF
-579 LLEKGIL
+579 LLQKGSLIW
-586 TRVEIS
+586 VEIS
-592 DKELETKVLK
+592 DKILETKVLQN
-602 ELDLTKVTK
+602 LDIWKITK
-611 DSVAPMI
+611 DTLAPMI

-660 GSVKIYFQVE
+660 GSVRIYFEVE
-670 GIDFIWGYDV
+670 GINFIGGYDV
-680 VTSRLAPIS
+680 ITNRLAPIS
-689 LDFGVARK
+689 LDFWATRK
-697 PVIVQKMELI
+697 PIIIQKMELN
-707 LDDQHLEELNAFLLG
+707 LDDQHRDELNAFLLN
-722 PVNYLKKINPNL
+722 PINYIQKINPNL
-734 VKRYFV
+734 VKKYFV
-740 DGKLTLPK
+740 DGKLTLWQENK
-748 DKEEKEK
+748 

>member
-82 SFSGFHVQMLWG
+82 SFSWFHVQMLWG

-116 LPRTVLIDQ
+116 LPRTVIIDQ
-125 AKWNTYAKPILNS
+125 AKWNTYAEPILNS

-218 AINDTFT
+218 ALSDTFT
-225 VNTQPIPDEFFTI
+225 VNTQPIPDEFFSI
-238 YEKLKYNSDNQKRF
+238 YEKLKYNSNNQKRF

-274 SDCGSEEYATYTEL
+274 SECGSEEYATYTEL

-375 IIDPYLKDEK
+375 IVDPYLKDEK

-405 GNKTLNFTGLAKQT
+405 GNNTLNFTGLAKQT

-425 TSTLWTPEKSD
+425 TSTLWTPEKSN

-456 LVNQEESQSLIVKWL
+456 LTNQEETESLIVKGL
-471 DKSTDIKLEAVIKFD
+471 DRDTDVRLEAVIKFD
-486 GTRLYVEKVRIQ
+486 GVRLYVEKVSIS
-498 GNNSLESFVNALLE
+498 GNKALESFVNALLE
-512 RDHYVFVKMLELISE
+512 RDHYVFVKMLQLISD
-527 NLTIAAQN
+527 NLAIADQ
-535 SALKLDLC
+535 SSTLKLDLC
-543 GELKQKYQTGLR
+543 AELKQKYPTGLLL
-555 GCSSTKVQIEKWASE
+555 CSDSKIQIEKGQTE
-570 QTSGTIYTF
+570 QASGTIYTF
-579 LLEKGIL
+579 LLQKGSLIW
-586 TRVEIS
+586 VEIS
-592 DKELETKVLK
+592 DKILETKVLQN
-602 ELDLTKVTK
+602 LDIWKITK
-611 DSVAPMI
+611 DTLAPMI

-660 GSVKIYFQVE
+660 GSVRIYFEVE
-670 GIDFIWGYDV
+670 GINFIGGYDV
-680 VTSRLAPIS
+680 VTNRLAPIS
-689 LDFGVARK
+689 LDFWAARK
-697 PVIVQKMELI
+697 PIIIQKMELN
-707 LDDQHLEELNAFLLG
+707 LDDQHRDDLNAFLLN
-722 PVNYLKKINPNL
+722 PINYVQKINPNL
-734 VKRYFV
+734 VKKYFV
-740 DGKLTLPK
+740 DGKLTLSQENK
-748 DKEEKEK
+748 

>member
-44 GLVIFPI
+44 GLVMFPI

-116 LPRTVLIDQ
+116 LPRTVIIDQ
-125 AKWNTYAKPILNS
+125 AKWNTYAEPILNS

-218 AINDTFT
+218 AMNDTFT

-238 YEKLKYNSDNQKRF
+238 YEKLKYNSNNQKRF

-375 IIDPYLKDEK
+375 IVDPYLKDEK

-456 LVNQEESQSLIVKWL
+456 LTNQEETESLIVKGL
-471 DKSTDIKLEAVIKFD
+471 DRDTDVRLEAVIKFD
-486 GTRLYVEKVRIQ
+486 GVKLYVEKVSIS
-498 GNNSLESFVNALLE
+498 GNKALESFINALLE
-512 RDHYVFVKMLELISE
+512 RDHYVFVKMLQLISD
-527 NLTIAAQN
+527 NLAIADQ
-535 SALKLDLC
+535 SSTLKLDLC
-543 GELKQKYQTGLR
+543 AELKQKYPTGLLL
-555 GCSSTKVQIEKWASE
+555 CSDSKIQIEKGQTE
-570 QTSGTIYTF
+570 QASGTIYTF
-579 LLEKGIL
+579 LLQKGSLIW
-586 TRVEIS
+586 VEIS
-592 DKELETKVLK
+592 DKILETKVLQN
-602 ELDLTKVTK
+602 LDIWKITK
-611 DSVAPMI
+611 DTLAPMI

-660 GSVKIYFQVE
+660 GSVRIYFEVE
-670 GIDFIWGYDV
+670 GINFIGGYDV
-680 VTSRLAPIS
+680 VTNRLAPIS
-689 LDFGVARK
+689 LDFWAARK
-697 PVIVQKMELI
+697 PIIIQKMELN
-707 LDDQHLEELNAFLLG
+707 LDDEHRDDLNAFLLN
-722 PVNYLKKINPNL
+722 PINYVQKINPNL
-734 VKRYFV
+734 VKKYFV
-740 DGKLTLPK
+740 DGKLTLSQENK
-748 DKEEKEK
+748 

>member
-44 GLVIFPI
+44 GLVMFPI

-125 AKWNTYAKPILNS
+125 AKWNTYAEPILSS

-174 DIKQF
+174 GIKHF

-205 FYVYDLAWVGGNN
+205 FYVYDLAWVWGNN
-218 AINDTFT
+218 PMSDSFT

-238 YEKLKYNSDNQKRF
+238 YEKLKYNSNNQKRF

-308 SSKLLNEYKLF
+308 SSKMLNEYKLF

-344 FLSDLLLKESNRN
+344 FLSDLLLREANRSSQ
-357 WELINQ
+357 LINQ
-363 FTRDFTYWYNVS
+363 FARDFSYWYNVS
-375 IIDPYLKDEK
+375 IVDPYLKDEK

-405 GNKTLNFTGLAKQT
+405 GNKTLNFIGLAKQS
-419 TLTIDT
+419 TLNIDT
-425 TSTLWTPEKSD
+425 TSTLWTLEKSHH
-436 SQNLEELFRAN
+436 QNLEELFRAN

-456 LVNQEESQSLIVKWL
+456 LVNQEETESLVVKGL
-471 DKSTDIKLEAVIKFD
+471 DRDTDVKLEAVIKFD
-486 GTRLYVEKVRIQ
+486 GVKLYVEKVSIS
-498 GNNSLESFVNALLE
+498 GNKALESFVNALLE
-512 RDHYVFVKMLELISE
+512 RDHYVFVKMLQLISD
-527 NLTIAAQN
+527 NLAIADQ
-535 SALKLDLC
+535 SSTLKLDLC
-543 GELKQKYQTGLR
+543 AELKQKYPTGLLL
-555 GCSSTKVQIEKWASE
+555 CSDTKIQIEKGQTE
-570 QTSGTIYTF
+570 QASGTIYTF
-579 LLEKGIL
+579 LLQKGSLIW
-586 TRVEIS
+586 VEIS
-592 DKELETKVLK
+592 DKILETKVLQN
-602 ELDLTKVTK
+602 LDIWKITK
-611 DSVAPMI
+611 DTLAPMI

-660 GSVKIYFQVE
+660 GSVRIYFEVE
-670 GIDFIWGYDV
+670 GINFIGGYDV
-680 VTSRLAPIS
+680 ITNRLAPIS
-689 LDFGVARK
+689 LDFWAARK
-697 PVIVQKMELI
+697 PIIIQKMELN
-707 LDDQHLEELNAFLLG
+707 LDDQHRDDLNAFLLN
-722 PVNYLKKINPNL
+722 PINYVQKINPNL
-734 VKRYFV
+734 VKKYFI
-740 DGKLTLPK
+740 DGKLTLSQENK
-748 DKEEKEK
+748 

>member
-44 GLVIFPI
+44 GLVMFPI

-125 AKWNTYAKPILNS
+125 AKWNTYAEPILNS

-174 DIKQF
+174 GIKQF

-218 AINDTFT
+218 ATSDTFT

-303 DAKVS
+303 DAKIS

-375 IIDPYLKDEK
+375 IVDPYLKDEK

-456 LVNQEESQSLIVKWL
+456 LTNQEETQSLIVKGL
-471 DKSTDIKLEAVIKFD
+471 DRDTDVRLEAVIKFD
-486 GTRLYVEKVRIQ
+486 GVKLYVEKVSIS
-498 GNNSLESFVNALLE
+498 GNKALESFVNALLE
-512 RDHYVFVKMLELISE
+512 RDHYVFVKMLQLISD
-527 NLTIAAQN
+527 NLAIADQ
-535 SALKLDLC
+535 SSTLKLDLC
-543 GELKQKYQTGLR
+543 AELNQKYPTGLLL
-555 GCSSTKVQIEKWASE
+555 CSDSKIQIEKGQTE
-570 QTSGTIYTF
+570 QVSGTIYTF
-579 LLEKGIL
+579 LLQKGSLIW
-586 TRVEIS
+586 VEIS
-592 DKELETKVLK
+592 DKILETKVLQN
-602 ELDLTKVTK
+602 LDIWKITK
-611 DSVAPMI
+611 DTLAPMI

-660 GSVKIYFQVE
+660 GSVRIYFEVE
-670 GIDFIWGYDV
+670 GINFIGGYDV
-680 VTSRLAPIS
+680 VTNRLAPIS
-689 LDFGVARK
+689 LDFWAARK
-697 PVIVQKMELI
+697 PIIIQKMELN
-707 LDDQHLEELNAFLLG
+707 LDDQHRDDLNAFLLN
-722 PVNYLKKINPNL
+722 PINYVQKINPNL
-734 VKRYFV
+734 VKKYFV
-740 DGKLTLPK
+740 DGKLTLSQENK
-748 DKEEKEK
+748 

>member
-44 GLVIFPI
+44 GLVMFPI

-125 AKWNTYAKPILNS
+125 AKWNTYAEPILNS

-174 DIKQF
+174 GIKQF

-218 AINDTFT
+218 AMSDTFT
-225 VNTQPIPDEFFTI
+225 VNTQPIPDEFFSI
-238 YEKLKYNSDNQKRF
+238 YEKLKYNSNNQKRF

-274 SDCGSEEYATYTEL
+274 SDCGSEEYSTYTEF

-344 FLSDLLLKESNRN
+344 FLSDLLLREANRSSQ
-357 WELINQ
+357 LINQ
-363 FTRDFTYWYNVS
+363 FARDFSYWYNVS
-375 IIDPYLKDEK
+375 IVDPYLKDEK
-385 SKIDKETRNTLTTRL
+385 SKIDKEARNTLTTRL

-405 GNKTLNFTGLAKQT
+405 GNKTLNFIGLAKQT
-419 TLTIDT
+419 TLNIDT
-425 TSTLWTPEKSD
+425 TSTLWTLEKSHH
-436 SQNLEELFRAN
+436 QNLEELFRAN
-447 LPSQFRLTS
+447 LPGQFRLTS
-456 LVNQEESQSLIVKWL
+456 LVNHEETESLVVKGL
-471 DKSTDIKLEAVIKFD
+471 DRDTDVKLEAVIKFD
-486 GTRLYVEKVRIQ
+486 GVKLYVEKVSIS
-498 GNNSLESFVNALLE
+498 GNKALESFVNALLE
-512 RDHYVFVKMLELISE
+512 RDHYVFVKMLQLISD
-527 NLTIAAQN
+527 NLAIADQ
-535 SALKLDLC
+535 SSTLKLDLC
-543 GELKQKYQTGLR
+543 AELKQKYPTGLLL
-555 GCSSTKVQIEKWASE
+555 CSDTKIQIEKGQTE
-570 QTSGTIYTF
+570 QASGTIYTF
-579 LLEKGIL
+579 LLQKGSLIW
-586 TRVEIS
+586 VEIS
-592 DKELETKVLK
+592 DKILETKVLQN
-602 ELDLTKVTK
+602 LDIWKITK
-611 DSVAPMI
+611 DTLAPMI
-618 PVIVNY
+618 PVIINY

-645 MKYFSKAPK
+645 MKHFSKAPK

-660 GSVKIYFQVE
+660 GSVRIYFEVE
-670 GIDFIWGYDV
+670 GINFIGGYDV
-680 VTSRLAPIS
+680 VTNRLAPIS
-689 LDFGVARK
+689 LDFWAARK
-697 PVIVQKMELI
+697 PIIIQKMELN
-707 LDDQHLEELNAFLLG
+707 LDDQHRDELNAFLLN
-722 PVNYLKKINPNL
+722 PINYVEKINPNL
-734 VKRYFV
+734 VKKYFV
-740 DGKLTLPK
+740 DGKLTLSQENK
-748 DKEEKEK
+748 

>member
-44 GLVIFPI
+44 GLVMFPI
-51 FSEVYGKETGD
+51 FSEVYRKETGD

-125 AKWNTYAKPILNS
+125 AKWNTYAEPILNS

-159 TTLNSKPYA
+159 TTLNTKPYA

-218 AINDTFT
+218 ALSDTFT
-225 VNTQPIPDEFFTI
+225 VNTQPIPDEFFSI
-238 YEKLKYNSDNQKRF
+238 YEKLKYNSNNQKRF

-375 IIDPYLKDEK
+375 IVDPYLKDEK

-405 GNKTLNFTGLAKQT
+405 GNKTLNFTGLAKQS
-419 TLTIDT
+419 TLNIDT
-425 TSTLWTPEKSD
+425 TSTLWTPEKSN

-456 LVNQEESQSLIVKWL
+456 LTNQEETESLIVKGL
-471 DKSTDIKLEAVIKFD
+471 DRDTDVRLEAVIKFD
-486 GTRLYVEKVRIQ
+486 GVKLYVEKVSIS
-498 GNNSLESFVNALLE
+498 GNKALESFVNALLE
-512 RDHYVFVKMLELISE
+512 RDHYVFVKMLQLISD
-527 NLTIAAQN
+527 NLAIADQN
-535 SALKLDLC
+535 STLKLDLC
-543 GELKQKYQTGLR
+543 AELKQKYPTGLLL
-555 GCSSTKVQIEKWASE
+555 CSDTKIQIEKGQTE
-570 QTSGTIYTF
+570 QASGTIYTF
-579 LLEKGIL
+579 LLQKGSLIW
-586 TRVEIS
+586 VEIS
-592 DKELETKVLK
+592 DKILETKVLQN
-602 ELDLTKVTK
+602 LDIWKITK
-611 DSVAPMI
+611 DTLAPMI

-660 GSVKIYFQVE
+660 GSVRIYFEVE
-670 GIDFIWGYDV
+670 GTNFIGGYDV
-680 VTSRLAPIS
+680 VTNRLAPIS
-689 LDFGVARK
+689 LDFWAARK
-697 PVIVQKMELI
+697 PIIIQKMELN
-707 LDDQHLEELNAFLLG
+707 LDDQHRDDLNAFLLN
-722 PVNYLKKINPNL
+722 PINYVQKINPNL
-734 VKRYFV
+734 VKKYFV
-740 DGKLTLPK
+740 DGKLTLSQENK
-748 DKEEKEK
+748 

>member
-1 MKESI
+1 MRESI

-44 GLVIFPI
+44 GLVMFPI

-125 AKWNTYAKPILNS
+125 AKWNTYAEPILNS

-159 TTLNSKPYA
+159 TTLNTKPYA

-174 DIKQF
+174 GIKQF

-205 FYVYDLAWVGGNN
+205 FYVYDLAWVWGNN
-218 AINDTFT
+218 PMSDTFT

-375 IIDPYLKDEK
+375 IVDPYLKDEK

-425 TSTLWTPEKSD
+425 TSTLWTPEKSN

-456 LVNQEESQSLIVKWL
+456 LTNQEETQSLIVKGL
-471 DKSTDIKLEAVIKFD
+471 DRDTDVRLEAVIKFD
-486 GTRLYVEKVRIQ
+486 GVKLYVEKVSIS
-498 GNNSLESFVNALLE
+498 GNKALESFVNALLE
-512 RDHYVFVKMLELISE
+512 RDHYVFVKMLQLISD
-527 NLTIAAQN
+527 NLAIADQ
-535 SALKLDLC
+535 SSTLKLDLC
-543 GELKQKYQTGLR
+543 AELKQKYPTGLLL
-555 GCSSTKVQIEKWASE
+555 CSDSKIQIEKGQTE
-570 QTSGTIYTF
+570 QASGTIYTF
-579 LLEKGIL
+579 LLQKGSLIW
-586 TRVEIS
+586 VEIS
-592 DKELETKVLK
+592 DKILETKVLQN
-602 ELDLTKVTK
+602 LDIWKITK
-611 DSVAPMI
+611 DTLAPMI

-660 GSVKIYFQVE
+660 GSVRIYFEVE
-670 GIDFIWGYDV
+670 GINFIGGYDV
-680 VTSRLAPIS
+680 VTNRLAPIS
-689 LDFGVARK
+689 LDFWAARK
-697 PVIVQKMELI
+697 PIIIQKMELN
-707 LDDQHLEELNAFLLG
+707 LDDEHRDDLNAFLLN
-722 PVNYLKKINPNL
+722 PINYVQKINPNL
-734 VKRYFV
+734 VKKYFV
-740 DGKLTLPK
+740 DGKLTLSQENK
-748 DKEEKEK
+748 

>member
-44 GLVIFPI
+44 GLVMFPI

-125 AKWNTYAKPILNS
+125 AKWNTYAEAILNS

-218 AINDTFT
+218 AMNDTFT

-238 YEKLKYNSDNQKRF
+238 YEKLKDNSNNQKRF

-308 SSKLLNEYKLF
+308 SSKMLNEYKLF

-344 FLSDLLLKESNRN
+344 FLSDLLLKESNRS

-425 TSTLWTPEKSD
+425 TNTLWTPEKSD

-456 LVNQEESQSLIVKWL
+456 LTNQEETQSLVVKGL
-471 DKSTDIKLEAVIKFD
+471 DRDTDVRLEAVIKFD
-486 GTRLYVEKVRIQ
+486 GVKLYVEKVSIS
-498 GNNSLESFVNALLE
+498 GNKALESFVNALLE
-512 RDHYVFVKMLELISE
+512 RDHYVFVKMLQLISD
-527 NLTIAAQN
+527 NLAIADQN
-535 SALKLDLC
+535 STLKLDLC
-543 GELKQKYQTGLR
+543 AELKQKYPTGLLL
-555 GCSSTKVQIEKWASE
+555 CSDSKIQIEKGQTE
-570 QTSGTIYTF
+570 QASGTIYTF
-579 LLEKGIL
+579 LLQKGSLIW
-586 TRVEIS
+586 VEIS
-592 DKELETKVLK
+592 DKILETKVLQN
-602 ELDLTKVTK
+602 LDIWKITK
-611 DSVAPMI
+611 DTLAPMI

-660 GSVKIYFQVE
+660 GSVRIYFEVE
-670 GIDFIWGYDV
+670 GINFIGGYDV
-680 VTSRLAPIS
+680 VTNRLAPIS
-689 LDFGVARK
+689 LDFWAARK
-697 PVIVQKMELI
+697 PIIIQKMELN
-707 LDDQHLEELNAFLLG
+707 LDDQHRDDLNAFLLN
-722 PVNYLKKINPNL
+722 PINYVQKINPNL
-734 VKRYFV
+734 VKKYFV
-740 DGKLTLPK
+740 DGKLTLSQENK
-748 DKEEKEK
+748 

>member
-44 GLVIFPI
+44 GLVMFPI

-125 AKWNTYAKPILNS
+125 AKWNTYAEPILNS

-174 DIKQF
+174 GIKQF

-205 FYVYDLAWVGGNN
+205 FYVYDLAWAWGSGV
-218 AINDTFT
+218 ISDTFT

-308 SSKLLNEYKLF
+308 WSKMLNEYKLF

-344 FLSDLLLKESNRN
+344 FLSDLLLREANRSSQ
-357 WELINQ
+357 LINQ
-363 FTRDFTYWYNVS
+363 FARDFSYWYNVS
-375 IIDPYLKDEK
+375 IVDPYLKDEK

-405 GNKTLNFTGLAKQT
+405 GNKTLNFIGLAKQT
-419 TLTIDT
+419 TLNIDT
-425 TSTLWTPEKSD
+425 TSTLWTLEKSHH
-436 SQNLEELFRAN
+436 QNLEELFRAN
-447 LPSQFRLTS
+447 LPGQFRLTS
-456 LVNQEESQSLIVKWL
+456 LVNHEETESLVVKGL
-471 DKSTDIKLEAVIKFD
+471 DRDTDVKLEAVIKFD
-486 GTRLYVEKVRIQ
+486 GVKLYVEKVSIS
-498 GNNSLESFVNALLE
+498 GNKALESFVNALLE
-512 RDHYVFVKMLELISE
+512 RDHYVFVKMLQLISD
-527 NLTIAAQN
+527 NLAIADQ
-535 SALKLDLC
+535 SSTLKLDLC
-543 GELKQKYQTGLR
+543 AELKQKYPTGLLL
-555 GCSSTKVQIEKWASE
+555 CSDTKIQIEKGQTE
-570 QTSGTIYTF
+570 QASGTIYTF
-579 LLEKGIL
+579 LLQKGSLIW
-586 TRVEIS
+586 VEIS
-592 DKELETKVLK
+592 DKILETKVLQN
-602 ELDLTKVTK
+602 LDIWKITK
-611 DSVAPMI
+611 DTLAPMI

-660 GSVKIYFQVE
+660 GSVRIYFEVE
-670 GIDFIWGYDV
+670 GINFIGGYDV
-680 VTSRLAPIS
+680 VTNRLAPIS
-689 LDFGVARK
+689 LDFWAARK
-697 PVIVQKMELI
+697 PIIIQKMELN
-707 LDDQHLEELNAFLLG
+707 LDDEHRDELNAFLLN
-722 PVNYLKKINPNL
+722 PINYIQKINPNL
-734 VKRYFV
+734 VKKYFV
-740 DGKLTLPK
+740 DGKLTLWQENK
-748 DKEEKEK
+748 

>member
-1 MKESI
+1 M
-6 FFNKQQLQII
+6 
-16 RWYNYLYTLFFE
+16 
-28 YWVWFF
+28 
-34 GFLISLLVVS
+34 
-44 GLVIFPI
+44 FPI

-82 SFSGFHVQMLWG
+82 SFSWFHVQMLWG

-125 AKWNTYAKPILNS
+125 AKWNTYAEPILNS

-147 YFLDIFVTPLQK
+147 YFLDIFVSPLQK
-159 TTLNSKPYA
+159 ATLNAKPYA

-179 FGLSCLDTISAGSF
+179 FGLWCLDTISAGSF

-218 AINDTFT
+218 ALSDTFT

-238 YEKLKYNSDNQKRF
+238 YEKLKYNSNNQKRF

-375 IIDPYLKDEK
+375 IVDPYLKDEK

-425 TSTLWTPEKSD
+425 TSTLWTPEKSN

-456 LVNQEESQSLIVKWL
+456 LTNQEGTQSLVVKWL
-471 DKSTDIKLEAVIKFD
+471 DRDTDVRLEAVIKFD
-486 GTRLYVEKVRIQ
+486 GVKLYVEKVSIS
-498 GNNSLESFVNALLE
+498 GNKALESFVNALLE
-512 RDHYVFVKMLELISE
+512 RDRYVFVKMLQLISD
-527 NLTIAAQN
+527 NLAIADQ
-535 SALKLDLC
+535 SSTLKLDLC
-543 GELKQKYQTGLR
+543 AELKQKYPTGLLL
-555 GCSSTKVQIEKWASE
+555 CSDTKIQIEKGQTE
-570 QTSGTIYTF
+570 QASGTIYTF
-579 LLEKGIL
+579 LLQKGSLIW
-586 TRVEIS
+586 VEIS
-592 DKELETKVLK
+592 DKILETKVLQN
-602 ELDLTKVTK
+602 LDIWKITK
-611 DSVAPMI
+611 DTLAPMI

-660 GSVKIYFQVE
+660 GSVRIYFEVE
-670 GIDFIWGYDV
+670 GINFIGGYDV
-680 VTSRLAPIS
+680 ITNRLAPIS
-689 LDFGVARK
+689 LDFWAARK
-697 PVIVQKMELI
+697 PIIIQKMELN
-707 LDDQHLEELNAFLLG
+707 LDDQHRDELNAFLLN
-722 PVNYLKKINPNL
+722 PINYVQKINPNL
-734 VKRYFV
+734 VKKYFV
-740 DGKLTLPK
+740 DGKLTLSQENK
-748 DKEEKEK
+748 

>member
-28 YWVWFF
+28 YWIWFF

-44 GLVIFPI
+44 GLVMFPI

-68 QMRTSYMDQRSVIN
+68 QMRTRYMDQRSIIN

-125 AKWNTYAKPILNS
+125 AKWNTYAEPILNS

-159 TTLNSKPYA
+159 TTLNTKLYA

-218 AINDTFT
+218 AMNDTFT

-238 YEKLKYNSDNQKRF
+238 YEKLKYNSNNQKRF

-274 SDCGSEEYATYTEL
+274 SDCGSEEYAIYTEL

-375 IIDPYLKDEK
+375 IVDPYLKDEK

-425 TSTLWTPEKSD
+425 TSTLWTPEKSN

-456 LVNQEESQSLIVKWL
+456 LVNQEETESLVVKGL
-471 DKSTDIKLEAVIKFD
+471 DRDTDVRLEAVIKFD
-486 GTRLYVEKVRIQ
+486 GVKLYVEKVSIS
-498 GNNSLESFVNALLE
+498 GNKALESLVNALLE
-512 RDHYVFVKMLELISE
+512 RDHYVFVKMLQLISD
-527 NLTIAAQN
+527 NLAIADQ
-535 SALKLDLC
+535 SSTLKLDLC
-543 GELKQKYQTGLR
+543 AELKQKYPTGLLL
-555 GCSSTKVQIEKWASE
+555 CSDTKIQIEKGQTE
-570 QTSGTIYTF
+570 QASGTIYTF
-579 LLEKGIL
+579 LLQKGSLIW
-586 TRVEIS
+586 VEIS
-592 DKELETKVLK
+592 DKILETKVLQN
-602 ELDLTKVTK
+602 LDIWKITK
-611 DSVAPMI
+611 DTLAPMI

-660 GSVKIYFQVE
+660 GSVRIYFEVE
-670 GIDFIWGYDV
+670 GINFIGGYDV
-680 VTSRLAPIS
+680 ITNRLAPIS
-689 LDFGVARK
+689 LDFWAARK
-697 PVIVQKMELI
+697 PIIIQKMELN
-707 LDDQHLEELNAFLLG
+707 LDDQHRDELNAFLLN
-722 PVNYLKKINPNL
+722 PINYVQKINPNL
-734 VKRYFV
+734 VKKYFV
-740 DGKLTLPK
+740 DGKLTLSQENK
-748 DKEEKEK
+748 

>member
-44 GLVIFPI
+44 GLVMFPI

-125 AKWNTYAKPILNS
+125 AKWNTYAEPILNS

-174 DIKQF
+174 GIKQF

-205 FYVYDLAWVGGNN
+205 FYVYDLAWVAGNN
-218 AINDTFT
+218 AMNDTFT
-225 VNTQPIPDEFFTI
+225 VNTQPIPDEFFNI
-238 YEKLKYNSDNQKRF
+238 YEKLKYNSNNQKRF

-308 SSKLLNEYKLF
+308 SSKTLNEYKLF

-344 FLSDLLLKESNRN
+344 FLSDLLLREANRSSQ
-357 WELINQ
+357 LINQ
-363 FTRDFTYWYNVS
+363 FARDFTYWYNVS
-375 IIDPYLKDEK
+375 IVDPYLKDEK

-405 GNKTLNFTGLAKQT
+405 GNKTLNFIGLAKQS
-419 TLTIDT
+419 TLNIDT
-425 TSTLWTPEKSD
+425 TSTLWTPEKSN

-456 LVNQEESQSLIVKWL
+456 LVNQEETESLVVKGL
-471 DKSTDIKLEAVIKFD
+471 DRDTDVKLEAVIKFD
-486 GTRLYVEKVRIQ
+486 GVKLYVEKVSIS
-498 GNNSLESFVNALLE
+498 GNKALESFINALLE
-512 RDHYVFVKMLELISE
+512 RDHYVFVKMLQLISD
-527 NLTIAAQN
+527 NLAIADQ
-535 SALKLDLC
+535 SSTLKLDLC
-543 GELKQKYQTGLR
+543 AELKQKYPTGLLL
-555 GCSSTKVQIEKWASE
+555 CSDTKIQIEKGQTE
-570 QTSGTIYTF
+570 QASGTIYTF
-579 LLEKGIL
+579 LLQKGSLIW
-586 TRVEIS
+586 VEIS
-592 DKELETKVLK
+592 DKILETKVLQN
-602 ELDLTKVTK
+602 LDIWKITK
-611 DSVAPMI
+611 DTLAPMI

-660 GSVKIYFQVE
+660 GSVRIYFEVE
-670 GIDFIWGYDV
+670 GINFIGGYDV
-680 VTSRLAPIS
+680 VTNRLAPIS
-689 LDFGVARK
+689 LDFWAARK
-697 PVIVQKMELI
+697 PIIIQKMELN
-707 LDDQHLEELNAFLLG
+707 LDDQHRDDLNAFLLN
-722 PVNYLKKINPNL
+722 PINYVQKINPNL
-734 VKRYFV
+734 VKKYFV
-740 DGKLTLPK
+740 DGKLTLSQENK
-748 DKEEKEK
+748 

>member
-44 GLVIFPI
+44 GLVMFPI
-51 FSEVYGKETGD
+51 FSDVYGKETGD

-82 SFSGFHVQMLWG
+82 SFSWFHVQMLWG

-125 AKWNTYAKPILNS
+125 AKWNTYAEPILSS

-159 TTLNSKPYA
+159 TTLNAKPYA

-205 FYVYDLAWVGGNN
+205 FYVYDLAWAWGSG
-218 AINDTFT
+218 AMSDTFT
-225 VNTQPIPDEFFTI
+225 VNTQPIPDEFFSI
-238 YEKLKYNSDNQKRF
+238 YEKLKYNSNNQKRF

-260 QYGGK
+260 QYGGN

-288 RDFLTIKESLALGYV
+288 RDFLTIKDSLALGYV

-375 IIDPYLKDEK
+375 IVDPYLKDEK

-425 TSTLWTPEKSD
+425 TSTLWTPEKSN

-456 LVNQEESQSLIVKWL
+456 LTNQEETQSLVVKGL
-471 DKSTDIKLEAVIKFD
+471 DRDTDVRLEAVIKFD
-486 GTRLYVEKVRIQ
+486 GVKLYVEKVSISA
-498 GNNSLESFVNALLE
+498 NKALESFVNALLE
-512 RDHYVFVKMLELISE
+512 RDHYVFVKMLQLISD
-527 NLTIAAQN
+527 NLAIADQ
-535 SALKLDLC
+535 SSTLKLDLC
-543 GELKQKYQTGLR
+543 AELKQKYPTGLLF
-555 GCSSTKVQIEKWASE
+555 CSDSKIQIEKGQIE
-570 QTSGTIYTF
+570 QASGTIYTF
-579 LLEKGIL
+579 LLQKGSLIW
-586 TRVEIS
+586 VEIS
-592 DKELETKVLK
+592 DKILETKVLQN
-602 ELDLTKVTK
+602 LDIWKITK
-611 DSVAPMI
+611 DTLAPMI

-660 GSVKIYFQVE
+660 GSVRIYFEVE
-670 GIDFIWGYDV
+670 GINFIGGYDV
-680 VTSRLAPIS
+680 VTNRLAPIS
-689 LDFGVARK
+689 LDFWAARK
-697 PVIVQKMELI
+697 PIIIQKMELN
-707 LDDQHLEELNAFLLG
+707 LDDQHRDDLNAFLLN
-722 PVNYLKKINPNL
+722 PINYVQKINPNL
-734 VKRYFV
+734 VKKYFV
-740 DGKLTLPK
+740 DGKLTLSQENK
-748 DKEEKEK
+748 

>member
-44 GLVIFPI
+44 GLVMFPI

-116 LPRTVLIDQ
+116 LPRTVIIDQ
-125 AKWNTYAKPILNS
+125 AKWNTYAEPILNS

-159 TTLNSKPYA
+159 ATLNAKPYA

-174 DIKQF
+174 GIKQF

-218 AINDTFT
+218 AMNDTFT

-363 FTRDFTYWYNVS
+363 FARDFTYWYNVS
-375 IIDPYLKDEK
+375 IVDPYLKDEK

-405 GNKTLNFTGLAKQT
+405 GNKTLNFIGLSKQS
-419 TLTIDT
+419 TLNIDT
-425 TSTLWTPEKSD
+425 TSTLWTLEKSH

-447 LPSQFRLTS
+447 LPGQFRLTS
-456 LVNQEESQSLIVKWL
+456 LVNQEETESLVVKGL
-471 DKSTDIKLEAVIKFD
+471 DRDTDVKLEAVIKFD
-486 GTRLYVEKVRIQ
+486 GVKLYVEKVSIS
-498 GNNSLESFVNALLE
+498 GNKALESFVNALLE
-512 RDHYVFVKMLELISE
+512 RDHYVFVKMLQLISD
-527 NLTIAAQN
+527 NLAIADQ
-535 SALKLDLC
+535 SSTLKLDLC
-543 GELKQKYQTGLR
+543 SELKQKYPAGLLL
-555 GCSSTKVQIEKWASE
+555 CSDSKIQIEKGQTE
-570 QTSGTIYTF
+570 QASGTIYTF
-579 LLEKGIL
+579 LLQKGSLIW
-586 TRVEIS
+586 VEIS
-592 DKELETKVLK
+592 DKILETKVLQN
-602 ELDLTKVTK
+602 LDIWKITK
-611 DSVAPMI
+611 DTLAPMI

-660 GSVKIYFQVE
+660 GSVRIYFEVE
-670 GIDFIWGYDV
+670 GINFIGGYDV
-680 VTSRLAPIS
+680 VTNRLAPIS
-689 LDFGVARK
+689 LDFWAARK
-697 PVIVQKMELI
+697 PIIIQKMELN
-707 LDDQHLEELNAFLLG
+707 LDDQHRDDLNAFLLN
-722 PVNYLKKINPNL
+722 PINYVQKINPNL
-734 VKRYFV
+734 VKKYFV
-740 DGKLTLPK
+740 DGKLTLSQENK
-748 DKEEKEK
+748 

>member
-28 YWVWFF
+28 YWIWFF

-68 QMRTSYMDQRSVIN
+68 QMRTSYMDQRSIIN

-116 LPRTVLIDQ
+116 LPRTVIIDQ
-125 AKWNTYAKPILNS
+125 AKWNTYAEPILNS

-159 TTLNSKPYA
+159 ATLNAKPYA

-218 AINDTFT
+218 ALSDTFT
-225 VNTQPIPDEFFTI
+225 VNTQPIPDEFFSI
-238 YEKLKYNSDNQKRF
+238 YEKLKYNSNNQKRF

-308 SSKLLNEYKLF
+308 SSKMLNEYKLF

-375 IIDPYLKDEK
+375 IVDPYLKDEK

-405 GNKTLNFTGLAKQT
+405 GNKTLNFIGLAKQS
-419 TLTIDT
+419 TLNIDT
-425 TSTLWTPEKSD
+425 TSTLWTPEKSN

-456 LVNQEESQSLIVKWL
+456 LVNQEETESLVVKGL
-471 DKSTDIKLEAVIKFD
+471 DRDTDVKLEAVIKFD
-486 GTRLYVEKVRIQ
+486 GVKLYVEKVSIS
-498 GNNSLESFVNALLE
+498 GNKALESFVNALLE
-512 RDHYVFVKMLELISE
+512 RDHYVFVKMLQLISD
-527 NLTIAAQN
+527 NLAIADQ
-535 SALKLDLC
+535 SSTLKLDLC
-543 GELKQKYQTGLR
+543 AELKQKYPTGLLL
-555 GCSSTKVQIEKWASE
+555 CSDSKIQIEKGQTE
-570 QTSGTIYTF
+570 QASGTIYTF
-579 LLEKGIL
+579 LLQKGSLIW
-586 TRVEIS
+586 VEIS
-592 DKELETKVLK
+592 DKILETKVLQN
-602 ELDLTKVTK
+602 LDIWKITK
-611 DSVAPMI
+611 DTLAPMI

-660 GSVKIYFQVE
+660 GSVRIYFEVE
-670 GIDFIWGYDV
+670 GINFIGGYDV
-680 VTSRLAPIS
+680 VTNRLAPIS
-689 LDFGVARK
+689 LDFWAARK
-697 PVIVQKMELI
+697 PIIIQKMELN
-707 LDDQHLEELNAFLLG
+707 LDDEHRDDLNAFLLN
-722 PVNYLKKINPNL
+722 PINYVQKINPNL
-734 VKRYFV
+734 VKKYFV
-740 DGKLTLPK
+740 DGKLTLSQENK
-748 DKEEKEK
+748 

>member
-28 YWVWFF
+28 YWIWFF

-44 GLVIFPI
+44 GLVMFPI

-125 AKWNTYAKPILNS
+125 AKWNTYAEPILNS
-138 TYDKNLINS
+138 TYNKNLINS

-159 TTLNSKPYA
+159 ATLNAKPYA

-344 FLSDLLLKESNRN
+344 FLSDLLLKEPNRN

-363 FTRDFTYWYNVS
+363 FTRDFTYWYNIS
-375 IIDPYLKDEK
+375 IVDPYLKDEK

-425 TSTLWTPEKSD
+425 TNTLWTPEKSN

-456 LVNQEESQSLIVKWL
+456 LTNQEETQSLIVKGL
-471 DKSTDIKLEAVIKFD
+471 DRDTDVKLEAVIKFD
-486 GTRLYVEKVRIQ
+486 GVKLYVEKVSISA
-498 GNNSLESFVNALLE
+498 NKALESFVNALLE
-512 RDHYVFVKMLELISE
+512 RDHYVFVKMLQLISD
-527 NLTIAAQN
+527 NLAIADQN
-535 SALKLDLC
+535 STLKLDLC
-543 GELKQKYQTGLR
+543 SELKQKYPTGLLL
-555 GCSSTKVQIEKWASE
+555 CSDSKIQIEKGQTE
-570 QTSGTIYTF
+570 QASGTIYTF
-579 LLEKGIL
+579 LLQKGSLIW
-586 TRVEIS
+586 VEIS
-592 DKELETKVLK
+592 DKILETKVLQN
-602 ELDLTKVTK
+602 LDIWKITK
-611 DSVAPMI
+611 DTLAPMI

-660 GSVKIYFQVE
+660 GSVRIYFEVE
-670 GIDFIWGYDV
+670 GINFIGGYDV
-680 VTSRLAPIS
+680 VTNRLAPIS
-689 LDFGVARK
+689 LDFWAARK
-697 PVIVQKMELI
+697 PIIIQKMELN
-707 LDDQHLEELNAFLLG
+707 LDDDHRDDLNAFLLN
-722 PVNYLKKINPNL
+722 PINYVQKINPNL
-734 VKRYFV
+734 VKKYFV
-740 DGKLTLPK
+740 DGKLTLSQENK
-748 DKEEKEK
+748 

>member
-44 GLVIFPI
+44 GLVMFPI

-68 QMRTSYMDQRSVIN
+68 QMRTSYMDQRSIIN

-125 AKWNTYAKPILNS
+125 AKWNTYAEPILNS

-147 YFLDIFVTPLQK
+147 YFLDIFVSPLQK
-159 TTLNSKPYA
+159 ATLNAKPYA

-179 FGLSCLDTISAGSF
+179 FGLWCLDTISAGSF

-218 AINDTFT
+218 ALSDTFT
-225 VNTQPIPDEFFTI
+225 VNTQPIPDEFFSI
-238 YEKLKYNSDNQKRF
+238 YEKLKYNSNNQKRF

-375 IIDPYLKDEK
+375 IVDPYLKDEK

-425 TSTLWTPEKSD
+425 TSTLWTPEKSN

-456 LVNQEESQSLIVKWL
+456 LTNQEETQSLIVKGL
-471 DKSTDIKLEAVIKFD
+471 DRDTDVRLEAVIKFD
-486 GTRLYVEKVRIQ
+486 GVKLYVEKVSIS
-498 GNNSLESFVNALLE
+498 GNKALESFVNALLE
-512 RDHYVFVKMLELISE
+512 RDHYVFVKMLQLISD
-527 NLTIAAQN
+527 NLAIADQN
-535 SALKLDLC
+535 STLKLDLC
-543 GELKQKYQTGLR
+543 AELKQKYPTGLLL
-555 GCSSTKVQIEKWASE
+555 CSDSKIQIEKGQTE
-570 QTSGTIYTF
+570 QASGTIYTF
-579 LLEKGIL
+579 LLQKGSLIW
-586 TRVEIS
+586 VEIS
-592 DKELETKVLK
+592 DKILETKVLQN
-602 ELDLTKVTK
+602 LDIWKITK
-611 DSVAPMI
+611 DTLAPMI

-660 GSVKIYFQVE
+660 GSVRIYFEVE
-670 GIDFIWGYDV
+670 GINFIGGYDV
-680 VTSRLAPIS
+680 VTNRLAPIS
-689 LDFGVARK
+689 LDFWAARK
-697 PVIVQKMELI
+697 PIIIQKMELN
-707 LDDQHLEELNAFLLG
+707 LDDQHRDELNAFLLN
-722 PVNYLKKINPNL
+722 PINYVQKINPNL
-734 VKRYFV
+734 VKKYFV
-740 DGKLTLPK
+740 DGKLTLSQENK
-748 DKEEKEK
+748 

>member
-44 GLVIFPI
+44 GLVMFPI

-82 SFSGFHVQMLWG
+82 SFSWFHVQMLWG

-125 AKWNTYAKPILNS
+125 TKWNTYAEPILNS

-147 YFLDIFVTPLQK
+147 YFLDIFVAPLQK
-159 TTLNSKPYA
+159 TALNAKPYA

-179 FGLSCLDTISAGSF
+179 FGLSCLDTISAGRF

-218 AINDTFT
+218 ALSDTFT

-238 YEKLKYNSDNQKRF
+238 YEKLKYNSNNQKRF

-274 SDCGSEEYATYTEL
+274 SDCGSEEYATYTEF

-344 FLSDLLLKESNRN
+344 FLSDLLLREANRSSQ
-357 WELINQ
+357 LINQ
-363 FTRDFTYWYNVS
+363 FARDFSYWYNVS
-375 IIDPYLKDEK
+375 IVDPYLKDEK

-405 GNKTLNFTGLAKQT
+405 GNKTLNFIGLAKQS
-419 TLTIDT
+419 TLNIDT
-425 TSTLWTPEKSD
+425 TSTLWTLEKSHH
-436 SQNLEELFRAN
+436 QNLEELFRAN
-447 LPSQFRLTS
+447 LPGQFRLTS
-456 LVNQEESQSLIVKWL
+456 LVNHEETQSLVVKGL
-471 DKSTDIKLEAVIKFD
+471 DRDTDVKLEAVIKFD
-486 GTRLYVEKVRIQ
+486 GVKLYVEKVSIS
-498 GNNSLESFVNALLE
+498 GNKALESFVNALLE
-512 RDHYVFVKMLELISE
+512 RDHYVFVKMLQLISD
-527 NLTIAAQN
+527 NLAIADQN
-535 SALKLDLC
+535 STLKLDLC
-543 GELKQKYQTGLR
+543 AELKQKYPTGLLL
-555 GCSSTKVQIEKWASE
+555 CSDTKIQIEKGQTE
-570 QTSGTIYTF
+570 QASGTIYTF
-579 LLEKGIL
+579 LLQKGSLIW
-586 TRVEIS
+586 VEIS
-592 DKELETKVLK
+592 DKILETKVLQN
-602 ELDLTKVTK
+602 LDIWKITK
-611 DSVAPMI
+611 DTLAPMI

-660 GSVKIYFQVE
+660 GSVRIYFEVE
-670 GIDFIWGYDV
+670 GINFIGGYDV
-680 VTSRLAPIS
+680 ITNRLAPIS
-689 LDFGVARK
+689 LDFWAVRK
-697 PVIVQKMELI
+697 PIIIQKMELN
-707 LDDQHLEELNAFLLG
+707 LDDQHRDELNAFLLN
-722 PVNYLKKINPNL
+722 PINYVQKINPNL
-734 VKRYFV
+734 VKKYFV
-740 DGKLTLPK
+740 DGKLTLSQENK
-748 DKEEKEK
+748 

>member
-44 GLVIFPI
+44 GLVMFPI

-68 QMRTSYMDQRSVIN
+68 QMRTSYMDQRSIIN

-125 AKWNTYAKPILNS
+125 AKWNTYAEPILNS

-205 FYVYDLAWVGGNN
+205 FYVYDLAWAWGSG
-218 AINDTFT
+218 AMSDTFT

-238 YEKLKYNSDNQKRF
+238 YEKLKYNSNNQKRF

-344 FLSDLLLKESNRN
+344 FLSDLLLREANRSSQ
-357 WELINQ
+357 LINQ
-363 FTRDFTYWYNVS
+363 FARDFSYWYNVS
-375 IIDPYLKDEK
+375 IVDPYLKDEK

-405 GNKTLNFTGLAKQT
+405 GNKTLNFIGLSKQS
-419 TLTIDT
+419 TLNIDT
-425 TSTLWTPEKSD
+425 TSTLWTLEKSN

-447 LPSQFRLTS
+447 LPGQFRLTS
-456 LVNQEESQSLIVKWL
+456 LVNQEETESLVVKGL
-471 DKSTDIKLEAVIKFD
+471 DRDTDVKLEAVIKFD
-486 GTRLYVEKVRIQ
+486 GVKLYVEKVSIS
-498 GNNSLESFVNALLE
+498 GNKALESFVNALLE
-512 RDHYVFVKMLELISE
+512 RDHYVFVKMLQLISD
-527 NLTIAAQN
+527 NLAIADQ
-535 SALKLDLC
+535 SSTLKLDLC
-543 GELKQKYQTGLR
+543 AELKQKYPTGLLL
-555 GCSSTKVQIEKWASE
+555 CSDTKIQIEKGQTE
-570 QTSGTIYTF
+570 QASGTIYTF
-579 LLEKGIL
+579 LLQKGSLIW
-586 TRVEIS
+586 VEIS
-592 DKELETKVLK
+592 DKILETKVLQN
-602 ELDLTKVTK
+602 LDIWKITK
-611 DSVAPMI
+611 DTLAPMI

-660 GSVKIYFQVE
+660 GSVRIYFEVE
-670 GIDFIWGYDV
+670 GINFIGGYDV
-680 VTSRLAPIS
+680 VTNRLAPIS
-689 LDFGVARK
+689 LDFWAVRK
-697 PVIVQKMELI
+697 PIIIQKMELN
-707 LDDQHLEELNAFLLG
+707 LDDQHRDELNAFLLN
-722 PVNYLKKINPNL
+722 PINYVQKINPDL
-734 VKRYFV
+734 VKKYFV
-740 DGKLTLPK
+740 DGKLTLSQENK
-748 DKEEKEK
+748 

>member
-44 GLVIFPI
+44 GLVMFPI

-82 SFSGFHVQMLWG
+82 SFSGFHVQILWG

-116 LPRTVLIDQ
+116 LPRTVIIDQ
-125 AKWNTYAKPILNS
+125 AKWNTYAEPILNS

-174 DIKQF
+174 DIKHF

-205 FYVYDLAWVGGNN
+205 FYVYDLAWAWGSG
-218 AINDTFT
+218 AMSDTFT

-238 YEKLKYNSDNQKRF
+238 YEKLKYNSNNQKRF

-308 SSKLLNEYKLF
+308 SSKTLNEYKLF

-375 IIDPYLKDEK
+375 IVDPYLKDEK

-456 LVNQEESQSLIVKWL
+456 LTNQEETESLIVKGL
-471 DKSTDIKLEAVIKFD
+471 DRDTDVRLEAVIKFD
-486 GTRLYVEKVRIQ
+486 GVKLYVEKVSIS
-498 GNNSLESFVNALLE
+498 GNKALESFINALLE
-512 RDHYVFVKMLELISE
+512 RDHYVFVKMLQLISD
-527 NLTIAAQN
+527 NLAIADQ
-535 SALKLDLC
+535 SSTLKLDLC
-543 GELKQKYQTGLR
+543 AELKQKYPTGLLL
-555 GCSSTKVQIEKWASE
+555 CSDSKIQIEKGQTE
-570 QTSGTIYTF
+570 QASGTIYTF
-579 LLEKGIL
+579 LLQKGGLIW
-586 TRVEIS
+586 VEIS
-592 DKELETKVLK
+592 DKILETKVLQN
-602 ELDLTKVTK
+602 LDIWKITK
-611 DSVAPMI
+611 DTLAPMI

-660 GSVKIYFQVE
+660 GSVRIYFEVE
-670 GIDFIWGYDV
+670 GINFIGGYDV
-680 VTSRLAPIS
+680 VTNRLAPIS
-689 LDFGVARK
+689 LDFWAARK
-697 PVIVQKMELI
+697 PIIIQKMELN
-707 LDDQHLEELNAFLLG
+707 LDDEHRDDLNAFLLN
-722 PVNYLKKINPNL
+722 PINYVQKINPNL
-734 VKRYFV
+734 VKKYFV
-740 DGKLTLPK
+740 DGKLTLSQENK
-748 DKEEKEK
+748 

>member
-44 GLVIFPI
+44 GLVMFPI

-125 AKWNTYAKPILNS
+125 AKWNTYAEPILNS

-159 TTLNSKPYA
+159 TTLNTKPYA

-174 DIKQF
+174 GIKQF

-205 FYVYDLAWVGGNN
+205 FYVYDLAWVWGNN
-218 AINDTFT
+218 PMSDTFT

-238 YEKLKYNSDNQKRF
+238 YEKLKYNSNNQKRF

-344 FLSDLLLKESNRN
+344 FLSDLLLREANRSSQ
-357 WELINQ
+357 LINQ
-363 FTRDFTYWYNVS
+363 FARDFSYWYNVS
-375 IIDPYLKDEK
+375 IVDPYLKDEK

-405 GNKTLNFTGLAKQT
+405 GNKTLNFIGLSKQS
-419 TLTIDT
+419 TLNIHT
-425 TSTLWTPEKSD
+425 TSTLWTLEKSN

-447 LPSQFRLTS
+447 LPGQFRLTS
-456 LVNQEESQSLIVKWL
+456 LVNHEATQSLVVKGL
-471 DKSTDIKLEAVIKFD
+471 DRDTDVKLEAVIKFD
-486 GTRLYVEKVRIQ
+486 GVKLYVEKVSIS
-498 GNNSLESFVNALLE
+498 GNKALESFVNALLE
-512 RDHYVFVKMLELISE
+512 RDHYVFVKMLQLISD
-527 NLTIAAQN
+527 NLAIADQ
-535 SALKLDLC
+535 SSTLKLDLC
-543 GELKQKYQTGLR
+543 AELKQKYPTGLLL
-555 GCSSTKVQIEKWASE
+555 CSDSKIQIEKGQTE
-570 QTSGTIYTF
+570 QASGTIYTF
-579 LLEKGIL
+579 LLQKGSLIW
-586 TRVEIS
+586 VEIS
-592 DKELETKVLK
+592 DKILETKVLQN
-602 ELDLTKVTK
+602 LDIWKITK
-611 DSVAPMI
+611 DTLAPMI

-660 GSVKIYFQVE
+660 GSVRIYFEVE
-670 GIDFIWGYDV
+670 GINFIGGYDV
-680 VTSRLAPIS
+680 VTNRLAPIS
-689 LDFGVARK
+689 LDFWAARK
-697 PVIVQKMELI
+697 PIIIQKMELN
-707 LDDQHLEELNAFLLG
+707 LDDQHRDDLNAFLLN
-722 PVNYLKKINPNL
+722 PINYVQKINPNL
-734 VKRYFV
+734 VKKYFV
-740 DGKLTLPK
+740 DGKLTLSQENK
-748 DKEEKEK
+748 

>member
-44 GLVIFPI
+44 GLVMFPI

-82 SFSGFHVQMLWG
+82 SFSWFHVQMLWG

-125 AKWNTYAKPILNS
+125 TKWNTYAEPILNS

-147 YFLDIFVTPLQK
+147 YFLDIFVAPLQK
-159 TTLNSKPYA
+159 TALNAKTYA

-205 FYVYDLAWVGGNN
+205 FYVYDLAWVEGNN
-218 AINDTFT
+218 ATSDTFT

-274 SDCGSEEYATYTEL
+274 SDCGSEEYAIYTEL

-375 IIDPYLKDEK
+375 IVDPYLKDEK

-425 TSTLWTPEKSD
+425 TSTLWTPEKSN

-456 LVNQEESQSLIVKWL
+456 LTNQEETQSLVVRGL
-471 DKSTDIKLEAVIKFD
+471 DRDTDVRLEAVIKFD
-486 GTRLYVEKVRIQ
+486 GVKLYVEKVSIS
-498 GNNSLESFVNALLE
+498 GNKALESFVNALLE
-512 RDHYVFVKMLELISE
+512 RDHYVFVKMLQLISD
-527 NLTIAAQN
+527 NLAIADQN
-535 SALKLDLC
+535 STLKLDLC
-543 GELKQKYQTGLR
+543 AELKQKYPTGLLL
-555 GCSSTKVQIEKWASE
+555 CSDSKIQIEKGQTE
-570 QTSGTIYTF
+570 QASGTIYTF
-579 LLEKGIL
+579 LLQKGSLIW
-586 TRVEIS
+586 VEIS
-592 DKELETKVLK
+592 DKILETKVLQN
-602 ELDLTKVTK
+602 LDIWKITK
-611 DSVAPMI
+611 DTLAPMI

-660 GSVKIYFQVE
+660 GSVRIYFEVE
-670 GIDFIWGYDV
+670 GINFIGGYDV
-680 VTSRLAPIS
+680 VTNRLAPIS
-689 LDFGVARK
+689 LDFWAARK
-697 PVIVQKMELI
+697 PIIIQKMELN
-707 LDDQHLEELNAFLLG
+707 LDDQHRDELNAFLLN
-722 PVNYLKKINPNL
+722 PINYVQKINPNL
-734 VKRYFV
+734 VKKYFV
-740 DGKLTLPK
+740 DGKLTLSQENK
-748 DKEEKEK
+748 